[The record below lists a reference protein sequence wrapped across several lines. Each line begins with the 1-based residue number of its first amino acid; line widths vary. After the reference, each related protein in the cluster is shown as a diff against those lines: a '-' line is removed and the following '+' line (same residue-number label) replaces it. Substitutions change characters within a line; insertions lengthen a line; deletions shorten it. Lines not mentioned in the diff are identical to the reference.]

1 MNNLFFMDVS
11 RGLVWNTV
19 RSLFGTLD
27 SIAYTLFSWI
37 MQLIFDIAEVSTSD
51 AFNNFYGD
59 IQSRIYAVL
68 AIFML
73 FKVTISMLTYL
84 VNPDSITDKSNG
96 IGKLSTRIVVS
107 LVMLIAFP
115 YAFQFL
121 NRVQPHVLEALPR
134 VILGTQP
141 SSYTDLGS
149 QMENAGQNIAFQT
162 YNGVFFNTNCAD
174 KEEQLGVSNGDPC
187 FKYENSVKGALDH
200 LNDPAVGDNNSYKYD
215 YMPLFGFV
223 VAIVMSLILLG
234 YCVDIAIRVFKLIIL
249 QLIAPIPIIS
259 YVDPKAS
266 KDGAFNKWI
275 KMVISVWVDLF
286 IKLGIIY
293 FIMLVISELFTSGA
307 ILKLTTNLFG
317 DSYFR
322 GGLVTLALIIG
333 LLFFAKDA
341 PKFIC
346 DAMGIKMS
354 ENGKLFGGLGKIM
367 SAGAIAAGT
376 VGAGIASGRASYMAD
391 QANGKK
397 FNVARAFKNVG
408 AGFLG
413 AAAGGITGMN
423 AAVNAKDHNAKAV
436 MDAMAKRD
444 ATVLAAGSSGSTF
457 LGRMGSTLMGLTTGE
472 TLAAGGER
480 RINGLTE
487 FNKSLD
493 AIVNRAKGE
502 MVKQDWTY
510 GALGNKTDTD
520 ANGNII
526 GEVNYKDFYS
536 RMNAAKA
543 RGDAFVEF
551 KNKNGDNLKVSMEYA
566 EKQLGYL
573 AKNNEDDYISRGSN
587 SIQDAQGNVIF
598 KGDKDLSSLIID
610 AEAKSVTISD
620 KDINEKFYQNGQFKV
635 SNRDSIKSTQEAI
648 GIEIRLEQR
657 KNATNK
663 ANDRFSGTG
672 K

>member
-1 MNNLFFMDVS
+1 MNNLFFMGVS

-27 SIAYTLFSWI
+27 SIAYTLFSWV

-51 AFNNFYGD
+51 AFNNFYGE

-96 IGKLSTRIVVS
+96 IGKLSTRIIVS

-141 SSYTDLGS
+141 SSYSDLGS

-174 KEEQLGVSNGDPC
+174 KEAQVGVSNGNHC
-187 FKYENSVKGALDH
+187 FQYENSVQGAVDH
-200 LNDPAVGDNNSYKYD
+200 LNDPADGDNNSYKYD
-215 YMPLFGFV
+215 YMPLIGFV
-223 VAIVMSLILLG
+223 VAIVMTLILLG
-234 YCVDIAIRVFKLIIL
+234 YCVDIAVRVFKLIIL

-275 KMVISVWVDLF
+275 KMVISVWADLF

-307 ILKLTTNLFG
+307 ILNLTNNLFG

-322 GGLVTLALIIG
+322 GGLVTLALIVG

-346 DAMGIKMS
+346 DAMGIKMG

-376 VGAGIASGRASYMAD
+376 VGAGIASGRASYLAD

-423 AAVNAKDHNAKAV
+423 AAVNAKDHNTKAV
-436 MDAMAKRD
+436 MDAMAKRN
-444 ATVLAAGSSGSTF
+444 ATALAAGSSGSTF
-457 LGRMGSTLMGLTTGE
+457 FGRMGSTLMGLTTGE
-472 TLAAGGER
+472 TLAAIGKRE
-480 RINGLTE
+480 ISDLE
-487 FNKSLD
+487 AKKSALET
-493 AIVNRAKGE
+493 VKSRVSGE
-502 MVKQDWTY
+502 MVKQDWTW
-510 GALGNKTDTD
+510 GKSGFTMKD
-520 ANGNII
+520 ANGKDLDMKA
-526 GEVNYKDFYS
+526 NYKSF
-536 RMNAAKA
+536 MATKNAAASAGK
-543 RGDAFVEF
+543 DKF
-551 KNKNGDNLKVSMEYA
+551 KYTFKVTDSSGVTHDVTKEITMQQANMQEGFI
-566 EKQLGYL
+566 L
-573 AKNNEDDYISRGSN
+573 KNNEDDYIVQHINGTVKTDKVDKTLMADIQN
-587 SIQDAQGNVIF
+587 AEKITDVSITNRSSITDNIDKFGVQIMDAKREN
-598 KGDKDLSSLIID
+598 
-610 AEAKSVTISD
+610 AK
-620 KDINEKFYQNGQFKV
+620 KE
-635 SNRDSIKSTQEAI
+635 
-648 GIEIRLEQR
+648 
-657 KNATNK
+657 

>member
-1 MNNLFFMDVS
+1 MNNLFFMGVS

-27 SIAYTLFSWI
+27 SIAYTLFSWV

-51 AFNNFYGD
+51 AFNNFYGE

-96 IGKLSTRIVVS
+96 IGKLSTRIIVS

-141 SSYTDLGS
+141 SSYSDLGS

-174 KEEQLGVSNGDPC
+174 KEAQVGVSNGNPC
-187 FKYENSVKGALDH
+187 FQYENSVQGAVDH
-200 LNDPAVGDNNSYKYD
+200 LNDPADGDNNLYKYD
-215 YMPLFGFV
+215 YMPLIGFV
-223 VAIVMSLILLG
+223 VAIVMTLILLG
-234 YCVDIAIRVFKLIIL
+234 YCVDIAVRVFKLIIL

-275 KMVISVWVDLF
+275 KMVISVWADLF

-307 ILKLTTNLFG
+307 ILNLTNNLFG

-322 GGLVTLALIIG
+322 GGLVTLALIVG

-346 DAMGIKMS
+346 DAMGIKMG

-376 VGAGIASGRASYMAD
+376 VGAGIASGRASYLAD

-423 AAVNAKDHNAKAV
+423 AAVNAKDHNTKAV
-436 MDAMAKRD
+436 MDAMAKRN
-444 ATVLAAGSSGSTF
+444 ATALAAGSSGSTF
-457 LGRMGSTLMGLTTGE
+457 FGRMGSTLMGLTTGE
-472 TLAAGGER
+472 TLAAIGKRE
-480 RINGLTE
+480 ISDLE
-487 FNKSLD
+487 AKKSALET
-493 AIVNRAKGE
+493 VKSRVSGE
-502 MVKQDWTY
+502 MVKQDWTW
-510 GALGNKTDTD
+510 GKSGFTMKD
-520 ANGNII
+520 ANG
-526 GEVNYKDFYS
+526 EDLDMKANYKSF
-536 RMNAAKA
+536 MATKNAAASAGK
-543 RGDAFVEF
+543 DKF
-551 KNKNGDNLKVSMEYA
+551 KYTFKVTDSSGVTHDVTKEITMQQANMQEGFI
-566 EKQLGYL
+566 L
-573 AKNNEDDYISRGSN
+573 KNNEDDYIVQHINGTVKTDKVDKTLMADIQN
-587 SIQDAQGNVIF
+587 AEKITDVSITNRSSITDNIDKFGVQIMDAKREN
-598 KGDKDLSSLIID
+598 
-610 AEAKSVTISD
+610 AK
-620 KDINEKFYQNGQFKV
+620 KE
-635 SNRDSIKSTQEAI
+635 
-648 GIEIRLEQR
+648 
-657 KNATNK
+657 

>member
-1 MNNLFFMDVS
+1 MNNLFFMGVS

-27 SIAYTLFSWI
+27 SIAYTLFSWV

-51 AFNNFYGD
+51 AFNNFYGE

-96 IGKLSTRIVVS
+96 IGKLSTRIIVS

-141 SSYTDLGS
+141 SSYSDLGS

-174 KEEQLGVSNGDPC
+174 KEAQVGVSNGNPC
-187 FKYENSVKGALDH
+187 FQYENSVQGAVDH
-200 LNDPAVGDNNSYKYD
+200 LNDPADGDNNSYKYD
-215 YMPLFGFV
+215 YMPLIGFV
-223 VAIVMSLILLG
+223 VAIVMTLILLG
-234 YCVDIAIRVFKLIIL
+234 YCVDIAVRVFKLIIL

-275 KMVISVWVDLF
+275 KMVISVWADLF

-307 ILKLTTNLFG
+307 ILNLTNNLFG

-322 GGLVTLALIIG
+322 GGLVTLALIVG

-346 DAMGIKMS
+346 DAMGIKMG

-376 VGAGIASGRASYMAD
+376 VGAGIASGRASYLAD

-423 AAVNAKDHNAKAV
+423 AAVNAKDHNTKAV
-436 MDAMAKRD
+436 MDAMAKRN
-444 ATVLAAGSSGSTF
+444 ATALAAGSSSSTF
-457 LGRMGSTLMGLTTGE
+457 FGRMGSTLMGLTTGE
-472 TLAAGGER
+472 TLAAIGKRE
-480 RINGLTE
+480 ISDLE
-487 FNKSLD
+487 AKKSALET
-493 AIVNRAKGE
+493 VKSRVSGE
-502 MVKQDWTY
+502 MVKQDWTW
-510 GALGNKTDTD
+510 GKSGFTMKD
-520 ANGNII
+520 ANGKDLDMKA
-526 GEVNYKDFYS
+526 NYKSF
-536 RMNAAKA
+536 MATKNAAASAGK
-543 RGDAFVEF
+543 DKF
-551 KNKNGDNLKVSMEYA
+551 KYTFKVTDSSGVTHDVTKEITMQQANMQEGFI
-566 EKQLGYL
+566 L
-573 AKNNEDDYISRGSN
+573 KNNEDDYIVQHINGTVKTDKVDKTLMADIQN
-587 SIQDAQGNVIF
+587 AEKITDVSITNRSSITDNIDKFGVQIMDAKREN
-598 KGDKDLSSLIID
+598 
-610 AEAKSVTISD
+610 AK
-620 KDINEKFYQNGQFKV
+620 KE
-635 SNRDSIKSTQEAI
+635 
-648 GIEIRLEQR
+648 
-657 KNATNK
+657 

>member
-1 MNNLFFMDVS
+1 MNNLFFTGVS

-27 SIAYTLFSWI
+27 SIAYTLFSWV

-51 AFNNFYGD
+51 AFNNFYGE

-96 IGKLSTRIVVS
+96 IGKLSTRIIVS

-141 SSYTDLGS
+141 SSYSDLGS

-174 KEEQLGVSNGDPC
+174 KKAQVGVSNGNPC
-187 FKYENSVKGALDH
+187 FQYENSVQGAVDH
-200 LNDPAVGDNNSYKYD
+200 LNDPADGDNNSYKYD
-215 YMPLFGFV
+215 YMPLIGFV
-223 VAIVMSLILLG
+223 VAIVMTLILLG
-234 YCVDIAIRVFKLIIL
+234 YCVDIAVRVFKLIIL

-275 KMVISVWVDLF
+275 KMVISVWADLF

-307 ILKLTTNLFG
+307 ILNLTNNLFG

-322 GGLVTLALIIG
+322 GGLVTLALIVG

-346 DAMGIKMS
+346 DAMGIKMG

-376 VGAGIASGRASYMAD
+376 VGAGIASGRASYLAD

-423 AAVNAKDHNAKAV
+423 AAVNAKDHNTKAV
-436 MDAMAKRD
+436 MDAMAKRN
-444 ATVLAAGSSGSTF
+444 ATALAAGSSGSTF
-457 LGRMGSTLMGLTTGE
+457 FGRMGSTLMGLTTGE
-472 TLAAGGER
+472 TLAAIGKRE
-480 RINGLTE
+480 ISDLE
-487 FNKSLD
+487 AKKSALET
-493 AIVNRAKGE
+493 VKSRVSGE
-502 MVKQDWTY
+502 MVKQDWTW
-510 GALGNKTDTD
+510 GKSGFTMKD
-520 ANGNII
+520 ANGKDLDMKA
-526 GEVNYKDFYS
+526 NYKSF
-536 RMNAAKA
+536 MATKNAAASAGK
-543 RGDAFVEF
+543 DKF
-551 KNKNGDNLKVSMEYA
+551 KYTFKVTDSSGVTHDVTKEITMQQANMQEGFI
-566 EKQLGYL
+566 L
-573 AKNNEDDYISRGSN
+573 KNNEDDYIVQHINGTVKTDKVDKTLMADIQN
-587 SIQDAQGNVIF
+587 AEKITDVSITNRSSITDNIDKFGVQIMDAKREN
-598 KGDKDLSSLIID
+598 
-610 AEAKSVTISD
+610 AK
-620 KDINEKFYQNGQFKV
+620 KE
-635 SNRDSIKSTQEAI
+635 
-648 GIEIRLEQR
+648 
-657 KNATNK
+657 

>member
-1 MNNLFFMDVS
+1 MNNLFFMGVS

-27 SIAYTLFSWI
+27 SIAYTLFSWV

-51 AFNNFYGD
+51 AFNNFYGE

-96 IGKLSTRIVVS
+96 IGKLSTRIIVS

-121 NRVQPHVLEALPR
+121 NRVQPHVLEVLPR

-141 SSYTDLGS
+141 SSYSDLGS

-174 KEEQLGVSNGDPC
+174 KEAQVGVSNGNPC
-187 FKYENSVKGALDH
+187 FQYENSVQGAVDH
-200 LNDPAVGDNNSYKYD
+200 LNDPADGDNNSYKYD
-215 YMPLFGFV
+215 YMPLIGFV
-223 VAIVMSLILLG
+223 VAIVMTLILLG
-234 YCVDIAIRVFKLIIL
+234 YCVDIAVRVFKLIIL

-275 KMVISVWVDLF
+275 KMVISVWADLF

-307 ILKLTTNLFG
+307 ILNLTNNLFG

-322 GGLVTLALIIG
+322 GGLVTLALIVG

-346 DAMGIKMS
+346 DAMGIKMG

-376 VGAGIASGRASYMAD
+376 VGAGIASGRASYLAD

-423 AAVNAKDHNAKAV
+423 AAVNAKDHNTKAV
-436 MDAMAKRD
+436 MDAMAKRN
-444 ATVLAAGSSGSTF
+444 ATALAAGSSGSTF
-457 LGRMGSTLMGLTTGE
+457 FGRMGSTLMGLTTGE
-472 TLAAGGER
+472 TLAAIGKRE
-480 RINGLTE
+480 ISDLE
-487 FNKSLD
+487 AKKSALET
-493 AIVNRAKGE
+493 VKSRVSGE
-502 MVKQDWTY
+502 MVKQDWTW
-510 GALGNKTDTD
+510 GKSGFTMKD
-520 ANGNII
+520 ANG
-526 GEVNYKDFYS
+526 EDLDMKANYKSF
-536 RMNAAKA
+536 MATKNAAASAGK
-543 RGDAFVEF
+543 DKF
-551 KNKNGDNLKVSMEYA
+551 KYTFKVTDSSGVTHDVTKEITMQQANMQEGFI
-566 EKQLGYL
+566 L
-573 AKNNEDDYISRGSN
+573 KNNEDDYIVQHINGTVKTDKVDKTLMADIQN
-587 SIQDAQGNVIF
+587 AEKITDVSITNRSSITDNIDKFGVQIMDAKREN
-598 KGDKDLSSLIID
+598 
-610 AEAKSVTISD
+610 AK
-620 KDINEKFYQNGQFKV
+620 KE
-635 SNRDSIKSTQEAI
+635 
-648 GIEIRLEQR
+648 
-657 KNATNK
+657 

>member
-1 MNNLFFMDVS
+1 MNNLFFMGVS

-27 SIAYTLFSWI
+27 SIAYTLFSWV

-51 AFNNFYGD
+51 AFNNFYGE

-96 IGKLSTRIVVS
+96 IGKLSTRIIVS

-141 SSYTDLGS
+141 SSYSDLGS

-174 KEEQLGVSNGDPC
+174 KEAQVGVSNGNPC
-187 FKYENSVKGALDH
+187 FQYENSVQGAVDH
-200 LNDPAVGDNNSYKYD
+200 LNDPADGDNNSYKYD
-215 YMPLFGFV
+215 YMPLIGFV
-223 VAIVMSLILLG
+223 VAIVMTLILLG
-234 YCVDIAIRVFKLIIL
+234 YCVDIAVRVFKLIIL

-275 KMVISVWVDLF
+275 KMVISVWADLF

-307 ILKLTTNLFG
+307 IQNLTTNLFG

-322 GGLVTLALIIG
+322 GGLVTLALIVG

-346 DAMGIKMS
+346 DAMGIKMG

-376 VGAGIASGRASYMAD
+376 VGSTIAATNASWMAD
-391 QANGKK
+391 RANGKAVT
-397 FNVARAFKNVG
+397 NLRTLKNIG
-408 AGFLG
+408 AGLV
-413 AAAGGITGMN
+413 GGITGAATGIG
-423 AAVNAKDHNAKAV
+423 AAVNAKDHYTKAV
-436 MDAMAKRD
+436 TDAMLKRN
-444 ATVLAAGSSGSTF
+444 AIQLNRGTAGSTF
-457 LGRMGSTLMGLTTGE
+457 LGRTGVNVSKLFTGE
-472 TLAAGGER
+472 TPYQRMDREIKEYDQQVSDIKSFQDGLKAEATKGKYGTVSVSGNYIGDHNITGKSKSLRAQAQVAISKGESMYYYTDEDSGKTYNVSTTDYERIAGDLEKAEMQRLSNLLKSDSTTRAANPELAAQQDAVFDSARNHNVDVDNDVKGVKNLDDYGKE
-480 RINGLTE
+480 TKK
-487 FNKSLD
+487 KS
-493 AIVNRAKGE
+493 IE
-502 MVKQDWTY
+502 
-510 GALGNKTDTD
+510 
-520 ANGNII
+520 
-526 GEVNYKDFYS
+526 
-536 RMNAAKA
+536 
-543 RGDAFVEF
+543 
-551 KNKNGDNLKVSMEYA
+551 
-566 EKQLGYL
+566 
-573 AKNNEDDYISRGSN
+573 AKNSAKYV
-587 SIQDAQGNVIF
+587 QG
-598 KGDKDLSSLIID
+598 
-610 AEAKSVTISD
+610 
-620 KDINEKFYQNGQFKV
+620 
-635 SNRDSIKSTQEAI
+635 
-648 GIEIRLEQR
+648 
-657 KNATNK
+657 K
-663 ANDRFSGTG
+663 ANADATR
-672 K
+672 

>member
-1 MNNLFFMDVS
+1 MNNLFFLDVS

-27 SIAYTLFSWI
+27 SIAYTLFSWV

-51 AFNNFYGD
+51 AFNNFYGE

-96 IGKLSTRIVVS
+96 IGKLSTRIIVS

-141 SSYTDLGS
+141 SSYSDLGS

-174 KEEQLGVSNGDPC
+174 KEAQIGVSNGNPC
-187 FKYENSVKGALDH
+187 FQYENSVQGAVDH
-200 LNDPAVGDNNSYKYD
+200 LNDPADGNNNSYKYD
-215 YMPLFGFV
+215 YMPLIGFV
-223 VAIVMSLILLG
+223 VAIVMTLILLG
-234 YCVDIAIRVFKLIIL
+234 YCVDIAVRVFKLIIL

-275 KMVISVWVDLF
+275 KMVVSVWADLF

-307 ILKLTTNLFG
+307 IQNLTTNLFG

-322 GGLVTLALIIG
+322 GGLVTLALIVG

-346 DAMGIKMS
+346 DAMGIKMG

-367 SAGAIAAGT
+367 SAGAIAAGK
-376 VGAGIASGRASYMAD
+376 VGSTIAATNASWMAD
-391 QANGKK
+391 RANGKEVT
-397 FNVARAFKNVG
+397 NLRTLKNIG
-408 AGFLG
+408 AGLV
-413 AAAGGITGMN
+413 GGITGAATGIG
-423 AAVNAKDHNAKAV
+423 AAVNAKDHNTKAV
-436 MDAMAKRD
+436 MDAMAKRN
-444 ATVLAAGSSGSTF
+444 ATALAAGSSGSTF
-457 LGRMGSTLMGLTTGE
+457 FGRMGSTLMGLTTGE
-472 TLAAGGER
+472 TLAAIGKRE
-480 RINGLTE
+480 ISDLE
-487 FNKSLD
+487 AKKSALET
-493 AIVNRAKGE
+493 VKSRVSGE
-502 MVKQDWTY
+502 MVKQDWTW
-510 GALGNKTDTD
+510 GKSGFTMKD
-520 ANGNII
+520 ANGKDLDMKA
-526 GEVNYKDFYS
+526 NYKSF
-536 RMNAAKA
+536 MATKNAAASAGK
-543 RGDAFVEF
+543 DKF
-551 KNKNGDNLKVSMEYA
+551 KYTFKVTDSSGVTHDVTKEITMQQANMQEGFI
-566 EKQLGYL
+566 L
-573 AKNNEDDYISRGSN
+573 KNNEDDYIVQHINGTVKTDKVDKTLMADIQN
-587 SIQDAQGNVIF
+587 AEKITDVSITNRSSITDNIDKFGVQIMDAKREN
-598 KGDKDLSSLIID
+598 
-610 AEAKSVTISD
+610 AK
-620 KDINEKFYQNGQFKV
+620 KE
-635 SNRDSIKSTQEAI
+635 
-648 GIEIRLEQR
+648 
-657 KNATNK
+657 

>member
-1 MNNLFFMDVS
+1 MNNLFFMGVS

-27 SIAYTLFSWI
+27 SIAYTLFSWV

-51 AFNNFYGD
+51 AFNNFYGE

-96 IGKLSTRIVVS
+96 IGKLSTRIIVS

-141 SSYTDLGS
+141 SSYSDLGS

-162 YNGVFFNTNCAD
+162 YNGIFFNTNCAD
-174 KEEQLGVSNGDPC
+174 KEAQVGVSNGNPC
-187 FKYENSVKGALDH
+187 FQYENSVQGAVDH
-200 LNDPAVGDNNSYKYD
+200 LNDPADGDNNSYKYD
-215 YMPLFGFV
+215 YMPLIGFV
-223 VAIVMSLILLG
+223 VAIVMTLILLG
-234 YCVDIAIRVFKLIIL
+234 YCVDIAVRVFKLIIL

-275 KMVISVWVDLF
+275 KMVISVWADLF

-307 ILKLTTNLFG
+307 ILNLTNNLFG

-322 GGLVTLALIIG
+322 GGLVTLALIVG

-346 DAMGIKMS
+346 DAMGIKMG

-376 VGAGIASGRASYMAD
+376 VGAGIASGRASYLAD

-423 AAVNAKDHNAKAV
+423 AAVNAKDHNTKAV
-436 MDAMAKRD
+436 MDAMAKRN
-444 ATVLAAGSSGSTF
+444 ATALAAGSSGSTF
-457 LGRMGSTLMGLTTGE
+457 FGRMGSTLMGLTTGE
-472 TLAAGGER
+472 TLAAIGKRE
-480 RINGLTE
+480 ISDLE
-487 FNKSLD
+487 AKKSALET
-493 AIVNRAKGE
+493 VKSRVSGE
-502 MVKQDWTY
+502 MVKQDWTW
-510 GALGNKTDTD
+510 GKSGFTMKD
-520 ANGNII
+520 ANGKDLDMKA
-526 GEVNYKDFYS
+526 NYKSF
-536 RMNAAKA
+536 MATKNAAASAGK
-543 RGDAFVEF
+543 DKF
-551 KNKNGDNLKVSMEYA
+551 KYTFKVTDSSGVTHDVTKEITMQQANMQEGFI
-566 EKQLGYL
+566 L
-573 AKNNEDDYISRGSN
+573 KNNEDDYIVQHINGTVKTDKVDKTLMADIQN
-587 SIQDAQGNVIF
+587 AEKITDVSITNRSSITDNIDKFGVQIMDAKREN
-598 KGDKDLSSLIID
+598 
-610 AEAKSVTISD
+610 AK
-620 KDINEKFYQNGQFKV
+620 KE
-635 SNRDSIKSTQEAI
+635 
-648 GIEIRLEQR
+648 
-657 KNATNK
+657 

>member
-1 MNNLFFMDVS
+1 MNNLFFMGVS

-27 SIAYTLFSWI
+27 SIAYTLFSWV

-51 AFNNFYGD
+51 AFNNFYGE

-96 IGKLSTRIVVS
+96 IGKLSTRIIVS

-141 SSYTDLGS
+141 SSYSDLGS

-174 KEEQLGVSNGDPC
+174 KEAQVGVSNGNPC
-187 FKYENSVKGALDH
+187 FQYENSVQGAVDH
-200 LNDPAVGDNNSYKYD
+200 LNDPADGDNNSYKYD
-215 YMPLFGFV
+215 YMPLIGFV
-223 VAIVMSLILLG
+223 VAIVMTLILLG
-234 YCVDIAIRVFKLIIL
+234 YCVDIAVRVFKLIIL

-275 KMVISVWVDLF
+275 KMVISVWADLF

-307 ILKLTTNLFG
+307 ILNLTNNLFG

-322 GGLVTLALIIG
+322 GGLVTLALIVG

-346 DAMGIKMS
+346 DAMGIKMG

-376 VGAGIASGRASYMAD
+376 VGAGIASGRASYLAD

-397 FNVARAFKNVG
+397 FNVACAFKNVG

-423 AAVNAKDHNAKAV
+423 AAVNAKDHNTKAV
-436 MDAMAKRD
+436 MDAMAKRN
-444 ATVLAAGSSGSTF
+444 ATALAAGSSGSTF
-457 LGRMGSTLMGLTTGE
+457 FGRMGSTLMGLTTGE
-472 TLAAGGER
+472 TLAAIGKRE
-480 RINGLTE
+480 ISDLE
-487 FNKSLD
+487 AKKSALET
-493 AIVNRAKGE
+493 VKSRVSGE
-502 MVKQDWTY
+502 MVKQDWTW
-510 GALGNKTDTD
+510 GKSGFTMKD
-520 ANGNII
+520 ANGKDLDMKA
-526 GEVNYKDFYS
+526 NYKSF
-536 RMNAAKA
+536 MATKNAAASAGK
-543 RGDAFVEF
+543 DKF
-551 KNKNGDNLKVSMEYA
+551 KYTFKVTDSSGVTHDVTKEITMQQANMQEGFI
-566 EKQLGYL
+566 L
-573 AKNNEDDYISRGSN
+573 KNNEDDYIVQHINGTVKTDKVDKTLMADIQN
-587 SIQDAQGNVIF
+587 AEKITDVSITNRSSITDNIDKFGVQIMDAKREN
-598 KGDKDLSSLIID
+598 
-610 AEAKSVTISD
+610 AK
-620 KDINEKFYQNGQFKV
+620 KE
-635 SNRDSIKSTQEAI
+635 
-648 GIEIRLEQR
+648 
-657 KNATNK
+657 

>member
-1 MNNLFFMDVS
+1 MNNLFFMGVS

-27 SIAYTLFSWI
+27 SIAYTLFSWV

-51 AFNNFYGD
+51 AFNNFYGE

-96 IGKLSTRIVVS
+96 IGKLSTRIIVS

-141 SSYTDLGS
+141 SSYSDLGS

-174 KEEQLGVSNGDPC
+174 KEAQVGVSNGNPC
-187 FKYENSVKGALDH
+187 FQYENSVQGAVDH
-200 LNDPAVGDNNSYKYD
+200 LNDPADGDNNSYKYD
-215 YMPLFGFV
+215 YMPLIGFV
-223 VAIVMSLILLG
+223 VAIVMTLILLG
-234 YCVDIAIRVFKLIIL
+234 YCVDIAVRVFKLIIL

-275 KMVISVWVDLF
+275 KMVISVWADLF

-307 ILKLTTNLFG
+307 ILNLTNNLFG

-322 GGLVTLALIIG
+322 GGLVTLALIVG

-346 DAMGIKMS
+346 DAMGIKMG

-376 VGAGIASGRASYMAD
+376 VGAGIASGRASYLAD

-423 AAVNAKDHNAKAV
+423 AAVNAKDHNTKAV
-436 MDAMAKRD
+436 MDAMAKRN
-444 ATVLAAGSSGSTF
+444 ATALAAGSSGSTF
-457 LGRMGSTLMGLTTGE
+457 FGRMGSTLMGLTTGE
-472 TLAAGGER
+472 TLAAIGKRE
-480 RINGLTE
+480 ISDLE
-487 FNKSLD
+487 AKKSALET
-493 AIVNRAKGE
+493 VKSRVSGE
-502 MVKQDWTY
+502 MVKQDWTW
-510 GALGNKTDTD
+510 GKSGFTMKD
-520 ANGNII
+520 ANGKDLDMKA
-526 GEVNYKDFYS
+526 NYKSF
-536 RMNAAKA
+536 MATKNAAASAGK
-543 RGDAFVEF
+543 DKF
-551 KNKNGDNLKVSMEYA
+551 KYTFKVTDSSGVTHDVTKEITMQQANMQEGFI
-566 EKQLGYL
+566 L
-573 AKNNEDDYISRGSN
+573 KNNEDDYIVQHINGTVKTDKVDKTLMADIQN
-587 SIQDAQGNVIF
+587 AEKITDVSITNRSSITDNIDKFGVQIMDAKREN
-598 KGDKDLSSLIID
+598 
-610 AEAKSVTISD
+610 AK
-620 KDINEKFYQNGQFKV
+620 KE
-635 SNRDSIKSTQEAI
+635 
-648 GIEIRLEQR
+648 
-657 KNATNK
+657 

>member
-1 MNNLFFMDVS
+1 MNNLFFMGVS

-27 SIAYTLFSWI
+27 SIAYTLFSWV

-51 AFNNFYGD
+51 AFNNFYGE

-96 IGKLSTRIVVS
+96 IGKLSTRIIVS

-141 SSYTDLGS
+141 SSYSDLGS

-174 KEEQLGVSNGDPC
+174 KEAQVGVSNGNHC
-187 FKYENSVKGALDH
+187 FQYENSVQGAVDH
-200 LNDPAVGDNNSYKYD
+200 LNDPADGDNNSYKYD
-215 YMPLFGFV
+215 YMPLIGFV
-223 VAIVMSLILLG
+223 VAIVMTLILLG
-234 YCVDIAIRVFKLIIL
+234 YCVDIAVRVFKLVIL

-275 KMVISVWVDLF
+275 KMVISVWADLF

-307 ILKLTTNLFG
+307 ILNLTNNLFG

-322 GGLVTLALIIG
+322 GGLVTLALIVG

-346 DAMGIKMS
+346 DAMGIKMG

-376 VGAGIASGRASYMAD
+376 VGAGIASGRASYLAD

-423 AAVNAKDHNAKAV
+423 AAVNAKDHNTKAV
-436 MDAMAKRD
+436 MDAMAKRN
-444 ATVLAAGSSGSTF
+444 ATALAAGSSGSTF
-457 LGRMGSTLMGLTTGE
+457 FGRMGSTLMGLTTGE
-472 TLAAGGER
+472 TLAAIGKRE
-480 RINGLTE
+480 ISDLE
-487 FNKSLD
+487 AKKSALET
-493 AIVNRAKGE
+493 VKSRVSGE
-502 MVKQDWTY
+502 MVKQDWTW
-510 GALGNKTDTD
+510 GKSGFTMKD
-520 ANGNII
+520 ANG
-526 GEVNYKDFYS
+526 EDLDMKANYKSF
-536 RMNAAKA
+536 MATKNAAASAGK
-543 RGDAFVEF
+543 DKF
-551 KNKNGDNLKVSMEYA
+551 KYTFKVTDSSGVTHDVTKEITMQQANMQEGFI
-566 EKQLGYL
+566 L
-573 AKNNEDDYISRGSN
+573 KNNEDDYIVQHINGTVKTDKVDKTLMADIQN
-587 SIQDAQGNVIF
+587 AEKITDVSITNRSSITDNIDKFGVQIMDAKREN
-598 KGDKDLSSLIID
+598 
-610 AEAKSVTISD
+610 AK
-620 KDINEKFYQNGQFKV
+620 KE
-635 SNRDSIKSTQEAI
+635 
-648 GIEIRLEQR
+648 
-657 KNATNK
+657 

>member
-354 ENGKLFGGLGKIM
+354 ENSKLFGGLGKVM

-376 VGAGIASGRASYMAD
+376 IGAGIASGRASYLAD
-391 QANGKK
+391 QANNKK

-408 AGFLG
+408 AGFVG
-413 AAAGGITGMN
+413 AATGGVAGIN
-423 AAVNAKDHNAKAV
+423 AAVNAKDHNTKAV
-436 MDAMAKRD
+436 MDAMAKRN
-444 ATVLAAGSSGSTF
+444 ATALAAGSSGSTF
-457 LGRMGSTLMGLTTGE
+457 FGRMGSTIMGLTTGE
-472 TLAAGGER
+472 TLAAAGER

-502 MVKQDWTY
+502 MVKQDWTF
-510 GALGNKTDTD
+510 GALGGKDD
-520 ANGNII
+520 KDVDGKKI
-526 GEVNYKDFYS
+526 GKVNYKDFYS

-543 RGDAFVEF
+543 RGDSFVEF
-551 KNKNGDNLKVSMEYA
+551 KNENGDDLKVSMEYA

-620 KDINEKFYQNGQFKV
+620 KDINDKFYQNGQFKV

-648 GIEIRLEQR
+648 GIEIRSEQR

>member
-1 MNNLFFMDVS
+1 MNNLFFMGVS

-27 SIAYTLFSWI
+27 SIAYTLFSWV

-51 AFNNFYGD
+51 AFNNFYGE

-96 IGKLSTRIVVS
+96 IGKLSTRIIVS

-141 SSYTDLGS
+141 SSYSDLGS

-174 KEEQLGVSNGDPC
+174 KEAQVGVSNGNPC
-187 FKYENSVKGALDH
+187 FQYENSVQGAVDH
-200 LNDPAVGDNNSYKYD
+200 LNDPADGDNNLYKYD
-215 YMPLFGFV
+215 YMPLIGFV
-223 VAIVMSLILLG
+223 VAIVMTLILLG
-234 YCVDIAIRVFKLIIL
+234 YCVDIAVRVFKLIIL

-275 KMVISVWVDLF
+275 KMVISVWADLF

-307 ILKLTTNLFG
+307 ILNLTNNLFG

-322 GGLVTLALIIG
+322 GGLVTLALIVG

-346 DAMGIKMS
+346 DAMGIKMG

-376 VGAGIASGRASYMAD
+376 VGAGIASGRASYLAD

-423 AAVNAKDHNAKAV
+423 AAVNAKDHNTKAV
-436 MDAMAKRD
+436 MDAMAKRN
-444 ATVLAAGSSGSTF
+444 ATALAAGSSGSTF
-457 LGRMGSTLMGLTTGE
+457 FGRMGSTLMGLTTGE
-472 TLAAGGER
+472 TLAAIGKRE
-480 RINGLTE
+480 ISDLE
-487 FNKSLD
+487 ASKSALET
-493 AIVNRAKGE
+493 VKSRVSGE
-502 MVKQDWTY
+502 MVKQDWTW
-510 GALGNKTDTD
+510 GNLGLKD
-520 ANGNII
+520 ANGNDL
-526 GEVNYKDFYS
+526 GLKANYKSF
-536 RMNAAKA
+536 MAAKNAAASAGQSTFQVQLK
-543 RGDAFVEF
+543 D
-551 KNKNGDNLKVSMEYA
+551 KNGVVHTHVIDMETA
-566 EKQLGYL
+566 NMQEGFLL
-573 AKNNEDDYISRGSN
+573 KNNEDDYLVQHINGTVKSNGGKIDDTLMADIQNAEKIADISITDRS
-587 SIQDAQGNVIF
+587 
-598 KGDKDLSSLIID
+598 
-610 AEAKSVTISD
+610 SVTDNID
-620 KDINEKFYQNGQFKV
+620 K
-635 SNRDSIKSTQEAI
+635 I
-648 GIEIRLEQR
+648 GVKIMNKKRE
-657 KNATNK
+657 NAK
-663 ANDRFSGTG
+663 KEANDRFSGTG

>member
-1 MNNLFFMDVS
+1 
-11 RGLVWNTV
+11 
-19 RSLFGTLD
+19 
-27 SIAYTLFSWI
+27 

-51 AFNNFYGD
+51 AFNNFYGE

-96 IGKLSTRIVVS
+96 IGKLSTRIIVS

-141 SSYTDLGS
+141 SSYSDLGS

-174 KEEQLGVSNGDPC
+174 KEAQVGVSNGNPC
-187 FKYENSVKGALDH
+187 FQYENSVQGAVDH
-200 LNDPAVGDNNSYKYD
+200 LNDPADGDNNSYKYD
-215 YMPLFGFV
+215 YMPLIGFV
-223 VAIVMSLILLG
+223 VAIVMTLILLG
-234 YCVDIAIRVFKLIIL
+234 YCVDIAVRVFKLIIL

-275 KMVISVWVDLF
+275 KMVISVWADLF

-307 ILKLTTNLFG
+307 ILNLTNNLFG

-322 GGLVTLALIIG
+322 GGLVTLALIVG

-346 DAMGIKMS
+346 DAMGIKMG

-376 VGAGIASGRASYMAD
+376 VGAGIASGRASYLAD

-423 AAVNAKDHNAKAV
+423 AAVNAKDHNTKAV
-436 MDAMAKRD
+436 MDAMAKRN
-444 ATVLAAGSSGSTF
+444 ATALAAGSSGSTF
-457 LGRMGSTLMGLTTGE
+457 FGRMGSTLMGLTTGE
-472 TLAAGGER
+472 TLAAIGKRE
-480 RINGLTE
+480 ISDLE
-487 FNKSLD
+487 AKKSALET
-493 AIVNRAKGE
+493 VKSRVSGE
-502 MVKQDWTY
+502 MVKQDWTW
-510 GALGNKTDTD
+510 GKSGFTMKD
-520 ANGNII
+520 ANGKDLDMKA
-526 GEVNYKDFYS
+526 NYKSF
-536 RMNAAKA
+536 MATKNAAASAGK
-543 RGDAFVEF
+543 DKF
-551 KNKNGDNLKVSMEYA
+551 KYTFKVTDSSGVTHDVTKEITMQQANMQEGFI
-566 EKQLGYL
+566 L
-573 AKNNEDDYISRGSN
+573 KNNEDDYIVQHINGTVKTDKVDKTLMADIQN
-587 SIQDAQGNVIF
+587 AEKITDVSITNRSSITDNIDKFGVQIMDAKREN
-598 KGDKDLSSLIID
+598 
-610 AEAKSVTISD
+610 AK
-620 KDINEKFYQNGQFKV
+620 KE
-635 SNRDSIKSTQEAI
+635 
-648 GIEIRLEQR
+648 
-657 KNATNK
+657 

>member
-1 MNNLFFMDVS
+1 MNNLFFMGVS

-27 SIAYTLFSWI
+27 SIAYTLFSWV

-51 AFNNFYGD
+51 AFNNFYGE

-96 IGKLSTRIVVS
+96 IGKLSTRIIVS

-141 SSYTDLGS
+141 SSYSDLGS

-174 KEEQLGVSNGDPC
+174 KEAQVGVSNGNPC
-187 FKYENSVKGALDH
+187 FQYENSVQGAVDH
-200 LNDPAVGDNNSYKYD
+200 LNDPADGDNNSYKYD
-215 YMPLFGFV
+215 YMPLIGFV
-223 VAIVMSLILLG
+223 VAIVMTLILLG
-234 YCVDIAIRVFKLIIL
+234 YCVDIAVRVFKLIIL

-275 KMVISVWVDLF
+275 KMVISVWADLF

-307 ILKLTTNLFG
+307 ILNLTNNLFG

-322 GGLVTLALIIG
+322 GGLVTLALIVG

-346 DAMGIKMS
+346 DAMGIKMG

-376 VGAGIASGRASYMAD
+376 VGAGIASGRASYLAD

-423 AAVNAKDHNAKAV
+423 AAVNAKDHNTKAA
-436 MDAMAKRD
+436 MDAMAKRN
-444 ATVLAAGSSGSTF
+444 ATALAAGSSGSTF
-457 LGRMGSTLMGLTTGE
+457 FGRMGSTLMGLTTGE
-472 TLAAGGER
+472 TLAAIGKRE
-480 RINGLTE
+480 ISDLE
-487 FNKSLD
+487 AKKSALET
-493 AIVNRAKGE
+493 VKSRVSGE
-502 MVKQDWTY
+502 MVKQDWTW
-510 GALGNKTDTD
+510 GKSGFTMKD
-520 ANGNII
+520 ANG
-526 GEVNYKDFYS
+526 EDLDMKANYKSF
-536 RMNAAKA
+536 MATKNAAASAGK
-543 RGDAFVEF
+543 DKF
-551 KNKNGDNLKVSMEYA
+551 KYTFKVTDSSGVTHDVTKEITMQQANMQEGFI
-566 EKQLGYL
+566 L
-573 AKNNEDDYISRGSN
+573 KNNEDDYIVQHINGTVKTDKVDKTLMADIQN
-587 SIQDAQGNVIF
+587 AEKITDVSITNRSSITDNIDKFGVQIMDAKREN
-598 KGDKDLSSLIID
+598 
-610 AEAKSVTISD
+610 AK
-620 KDINEKFYQNGQFKV
+620 KE
-635 SNRDSIKSTQEAI
+635 
-648 GIEIRLEQR
+648 
-657 KNATNK
+657 

>member
-1 MNNLFFMDVS
+1 MNNLFFMGVS

-27 SIAYTLFSWI
+27 SIAYTLFSWV
-37 MQLIFDIAEVSTSD
+37 MQLIFDISEVSTSD
-51 AFNNFYGD
+51 AFNNFYGE

-96 IGKLSTRIVVS
+96 IGKLSTRIIVS

-141 SSYTDLGS
+141 SSYSDLGS

-174 KEEQLGVSNGDPC
+174 KEAQVGVSNGNPC
-187 FKYENSVKGALDH
+187 FQYENSVQGAVDH
-200 LNDPAVGDNNSYKYD
+200 LNDPADGDNNSYKYD
-215 YMPLFGFV
+215 YMPLIGFV
-223 VAIVMSLILLG
+223 VAIVMTLILLG
-234 YCVDIAIRVFKLIIL
+234 YCVDIAVRVFKLIIL

-275 KMVISVWVDLF
+275 KMVISVWADLF

-307 ILKLTTNLFG
+307 IQNLTTNLFG

-322 GGLVTLALIIG
+322 GGLVTLALIVG

-346 DAMGIKMS
+346 DAMGIKMG

-376 VGAGIASGRASYMAD
+376 VGSTIAATNASWMAD
-391 QANGKK
+391 RANGKAVT
-397 FNVARAFKNVG
+397 NLRTLKNIG
-408 AGFLG
+408 AGLVGGVTG
-413 AAAGGITGMN
+413 AATGIG
-423 AAVNAKDHNAKAV
+423 AAVNAKDHNTKAV
-436 MDAMAKRD
+436 MDAMAKRN
-444 ATVLAAGSSGSTF
+444 ATALAAGSSGSTF
-457 LGRMGSTLMGLTTGE
+457 FGRMGSTLMGLTTGE
-472 TLAAGGER
+472 TLAAIGKRE
-480 RINGLTE
+480 ISDLE
-487 FNKSLD
+487 AKKSALET
-493 AIVNRAKGE
+493 VKSRVSGE
-502 MVKQDWTY
+502 MVKQDWTW
-510 GALGNKTDTD
+510 GKSGFTMKD
-520 ANGNII
+520 ANGKDLDMKA
-526 GEVNYKDFYS
+526 NYKSF
-536 RMNAAKA
+536 MATKNAAASAGK
-543 RGDAFVEF
+543 DKF
-551 KNKNGDNLKVSMEYA
+551 KYTFKVTDSSGVTHDVTKEITMQQANMQEGFI
-566 EKQLGYL
+566 L
-573 AKNNEDDYISRGSN
+573 KNNEDDYLVQHINGTVESNGGNIDKTLIADIQNAEKIADISITGRS
-587 SIQDAQGNVIF
+587 
-598 KGDKDLSSLIID
+598 
-610 AEAKSVTISD
+610 SVTDNID
-620 KDINEKFYQNGQFKV
+620 K
-635 SNRDSIKSTQEAI
+635 I
-648 GIEIRLEQR
+648 GVKIMNKKRE
-657 KNATNK
+657 NAK
-663 ANDRFSGTG
+663 KEANDRFSGTG

>member
-1 MNNLFFMDVS
+1 MNNLFFMGVS

-27 SIAYTLFSWI
+27 SIAYTLFSWV

-51 AFNNFYGD
+51 AFNNFYGE

-96 IGKLSTRIVVS
+96 IGKLSTRIIVS

-141 SSYTDLGS
+141 SSYSDLGS

-174 KEEQLGVSNGDPC
+174 KEAQVGVSNGNPC
-187 FKYENSVKGALDH
+187 FQYENSVQGAVDH
-200 LNDPAVGDNNSYKYD
+200 LNDPADGDNNSYKYD
-215 YMPLFGFV
+215 YMPLIGFV
-223 VAIVMSLILLG
+223 VAIVMTLILLG
-234 YCVDIAIRVFKLIIL
+234 YCVDIAVRVFKLIIL

-275 KMVISVWVDLF
+275 KMVISVWADLF

-307 ILKLTTNLFG
+307 ILNLTNNLFG

-322 GGLVTLALIIG
+322 GGLVTLALIVG

-346 DAMGIKMS
+346 DAMGIKMG

-376 VGAGIASGRASYMAD
+376 VGAGIASGRASYLAD

-423 AAVNAKDHNAKAV
+423 AAVNAKDHNTKAV
-436 MDAMAKRD
+436 MDAMAKRN
-444 ATVLAAGSSGSTF
+444 ATALAAGSSGSTF
-457 LGRMGSTLMGLTTGE
+457 FGRMGSTLMGLTTGE
-472 TLAAGGER
+472 TLAAIGKRKISDLEAK
-480 RINGLTE
+480 
-487 FNKSLD
+487 KSALET
-493 AIVNRAKGE
+493 VKSRVSGE
-502 MVKQDWTY
+502 MVKQDWTW
-510 GALGNKTDTD
+510 GKSGFTMKD
-520 ANGNII
+520 ANG
-526 GEVNYKDFYS
+526 EDLDMKANYKSF
-536 RMNAAKA
+536 MATKNAAASAGK
-543 RGDAFVEF
+543 DKF
-551 KNKNGDNLKVSMEYA
+551 KYTFKVTDSSGVTHDVTKEITMQQANMQEGFI
-566 EKQLGYL
+566 L
-573 AKNNEDDYISRGSN
+573 KNNEDDYIVQHINGTVKTDKVDKTLMADIQN
-587 SIQDAQGNVIF
+587 AEKITDVSITNRSSITDNIDKFGVQIMDAKREN
-598 KGDKDLSSLIID
+598 
-610 AEAKSVTISD
+610 AK
-620 KDINEKFYQNGQFKV
+620 KE
-635 SNRDSIKSTQEAI
+635 
-648 GIEIRLEQR
+648 
-657 KNATNK
+657 

>member
-1 MNNLFFMDVS
+1 MNNLFFMGVS

-27 SIAYTLFSWI
+27 SIAYTLFSWV

-51 AFNNFYGD
+51 AFNNFYGE

-96 IGKLSTRIVVS
+96 IGKLSTRIIVS

-141 SSYTDLGS
+141 SSYSDLGS

-174 KEEQLGVSNGDPC
+174 KEAQVGVSNGNHC
-187 FKYENSVKGALDH
+187 FQYENSVQGAVDH
-200 LNDPAVGDNNSYKYD
+200 LNDPADGDNNSYKYD
-215 YMPLFGFV
+215 YMPLIGFV
-223 VAIVMSLILLG
+223 VAIVMTLILLG
-234 YCVDIAIRVFKLIIL
+234 YCVDIAVRVFKLVIL

-275 KMVISVWVDLF
+275 KMVISVWADLF

-307 ILKLTTNLFG
+307 IQNLTTNLFG

-322 GGLVTLALIIG
+322 GGLVTLALIVG

-346 DAMGIKMS
+346 DAMGIKMG

-391 QANGKK
+391 QANHKK

-408 AGFLG
+408 AGFVG
-413 AAAGGITGMN
+413 AAAGGVTGIN

-436 MDAMAKRD
+436 MDAMAKRN
-444 ATVLAAGSSGSTF
+444 ANSLAAGAAGSTF
-457 LGRMGSTLMGLTTGE
+457 FGRAWTGVEKTFTGDSAYDKDQREIAALDAKATTGKQLQEFLEDRALKKGNSYRISANSTQGTINTTLDEYLKTWNMAKQNGTKTFTVDGKTFDTFGNEASKLEGDLKAAAGVEWAKYATGGDKE
-472 TLAAGGER
+472 TLDAYTKSFVEAAGNEASTIDVTNSDAVKGIRRTAER
-480 RINGLTE
+480 ESFR
-487 FNKSLD
+487 
-493 AIVNRAKGE
+493 R
-502 MVKQDWTY
+502 
-510 GALGNKTDTD
+510 
-520 ANGNII
+520 
-526 GEVNYKDFYS
+526 
-536 RMNAAKA
+536 
-543 RGDAFVEF
+543 
-551 KNKNGDNLKVSMEYA
+551 KN
-566 EKQLGYL
+566 
-573 AKNNEDDYISRGSN
+573 
-587 SIQDAQGNVIF
+587 
-598 KGDKDLSSLIID
+598 
-610 AEAKSVTISD
+610 SD
-620 KDINEKFYQNGQFKV
+620 KY
-635 SNRDSIKSTQEAI
+635 NRHK
-648 GIEIRLEQR
+648 G
-657 KNATNK
+657 NAGNS
-663 ANDRFSGTG
+663 RS
-672 K
+672 

>member
-1 MNNLFFMDVS
+1 MNNLFFMGVS

-27 SIAYTLFSWI
+27 SIAYTLFSWV

-51 AFNNFYGD
+51 AFNNFYGE

-96 IGKLSTRIVVS
+96 IGKLSTRIIVS

-141 SSYTDLGS
+141 SSYSDLGS

-174 KEEQLGVSNGDPC
+174 KEAQVGVSNGNPC
-187 FKYENSVKGALDH
+187 FQYENSVQGAVDH
-200 LNDPAVGDNNSYKYD
+200 LNDPADGDNNLYKYD
-215 YMPLFGFV
+215 YMPLIGFV
-223 VAIVMSLILLG
+223 VAIVMTLILLG
-234 YCVDIAIRVFKLIIL
+234 YCVDIAVRVFKLIIL

-275 KMVISVWVDLF
+275 KMVISVWADLF

-307 ILKLTTNLFG
+307 IQNLTTNLFG

-322 GGLVTLALIIG
+322 GGLVTLALIVG

-346 DAMGIKMS
+346 DAMGIKMG

-376 VGAGIASGRASYMAD
+376 VGSTIAATNASWMAD
-391 QANGKK
+391 RANGKAVT
-397 FNVARAFKNVG
+397 NLRTLKNIG
-408 AGFLG
+408 AGLV
-413 AAAGGITGMN
+413 GGITGAATGIG
-423 AAVNAKDHNAKAV
+423 AAVNAKDHNTKAV
-436 MDAMAKRD
+436 MDAMAKRN
-444 ATVLAAGSSGSTF
+444 ATALAAGSSGSTF
-457 LGRMGSTLMGLTTGE
+457 FGRMGSTLMGLTTGE
-472 TLAAGGER
+472 TLAAIGKRE
-480 RINGLTE
+480 ISDLE
-487 FNKSLD
+487 AKKSALET
-493 AIVNRAKGE
+493 VKSRVSGE
-502 MVKQDWTY
+502 MVKQDWTW
-510 GALGNKTDTD
+510 GKSGFTMKD
-520 ANGNII
+520 ANGKDLDMKA
-526 GEVNYKDFYS
+526 NYKSF
-536 RMNAAKA
+536 MATKNAAASAGK
-543 RGDAFVEF
+543 DKF
-551 KNKNGDNLKVSMEYA
+551 KYTFKVTDSSGVTHDVTKEITMQQANMQEGFI
-566 EKQLGYL
+566 L
-573 AKNNEDDYISRGSN
+573 KNNEDDYLVQHINGTVESNGGNIDKTLIADIQNAEKIADISITGRS
-587 SIQDAQGNVIF
+587 
-598 KGDKDLSSLIID
+598 
-610 AEAKSVTISD
+610 SVTDNID
-620 KDINEKFYQNGQFKV
+620 K
-635 SNRDSIKSTQEAI
+635 I
-648 GIEIRLEQR
+648 GVEIMNKKRE
-657 KNATNK
+657 NAK
-663 ANDRFSGTG
+663 KEANDRFSGTG

>member
-1 MNNLFFMDVS
+1 MNNLFFMGVS

-27 SIAYTLFSWI
+27 SIAYTLFSWV

-51 AFNNFYGD
+51 AFNNFYGE

-96 IGKLSTRIVVS
+96 IGKLSTRIIVS

-141 SSYTDLGS
+141 SSYSDLGS

-174 KEEQLGVSNGDPC
+174 KEAQVGVSNGNPC
-187 FKYENSVKGALDH
+187 FQYENSVQGAVDH
-200 LNDPAVGDNNSYKYD
+200 LNDPADGDNNSYKYD
-215 YMPLFGFV
+215 YMPLIGFV
-223 VAIVMSLILLG
+223 VAIVMTLILLG
-234 YCVDIAIRVFKLIIL
+234 YCVDIAVRVFKLIIL

-275 KMVISVWVDLF
+275 KMVISVWADLF

-307 ILKLTTNLFG
+307 ILNLTNNLFG

-322 GGLVTLALIIG
+322 GGLVTLALIVG

-346 DAMGIKMS
+346 DAMGIKMG

-376 VGAGIASGRASYMAD
+376 VGAGIASGRASYLAD

-423 AAVNAKDHNAKAV
+423 AAVNAKDHNTKAV
-436 MDAMAKRD
+436 MDAMAKRN
-444 ATVLAAGSSGSTF
+444 ATALAAGSSGSTF
-457 LGRMGSTLMGLTTGE
+457 FGRMGSTLMGLTTGE
-472 TLAAGGER
+472 TLAAIGKRE
-480 RINGLTE
+480 ISDLE
-487 FNKSLD
+487 AKKSALET
-493 AIVNRAKGE
+493 VKSRVSGE
-502 MVKQDWTY
+502 MVKQDWTW
-510 GALGNKTDTD
+510 GKSGFTMKD
-520 ANGNII
+520 ANGKDLDMKA
-526 GEVNYKDFYS
+526 NYKSF
-536 RMNAAKA
+536 MATKNAAASAGK
-543 RGDAFVEF
+543 DKF
-551 KNKNGDNLKVSMEYA
+551 KYTFKVTDSSGVTHDVTKEITMQQANMQEGFI
-566 EKQLGYL
+566 L
-573 AKNNEDDYISRGSN
+573 KNNEDDYIVQHINGTVKTDKVDKTLMADIQN
-587 SIQDAQGNVIF
+587 AEKVTDVSITNRSSITDNIDKFGVQIMDAKREN
-598 KGDKDLSSLIID
+598 
-610 AEAKSVTISD
+610 AK
-620 KDINEKFYQNGQFKV
+620 KE
-635 SNRDSIKSTQEAI
+635 
-648 GIEIRLEQR
+648 
-657 KNATNK
+657 

>member
-1 MNNLFFMDVS
+1 MNNLFFMGVS

-27 SIAYTLFSWI
+27 SIAYTLFSWV

-51 AFNNFYGD
+51 AFNNFYGE

-96 IGKLSTRIVVS
+96 IGKLSTRIIVS

-141 SSYTDLGS
+141 SSYSDLGS

-174 KEEQLGVSNGDPC
+174 KEAQVGVSNGNPC
-187 FKYENSVKGALDH
+187 FQYENSVQGAVDH
-200 LNDPAVGDNNSYKYD
+200 LNDPADGDNNSYKYD
-215 YMPLFGFV
+215 YMPLIGFV
-223 VAIVMSLILLG
+223 VAIVMTLILLG
-234 YCVDIAIRVFKLIIL
+234 YCVDIAVRVFKLIIL

-275 KMVISVWVDLF
+275 KMVISVWADLF

-307 ILKLTTNLFG
+307 ILNLTNNLFG

-322 GGLVTLALIIG
+322 GGLVTLALIVG

-346 DAMGIKMS
+346 DAMGIKMG

-376 VGAGIASGRASYMAD
+376 VGAGIASGRASYLAD

-423 AAVNAKDHNAKAV
+423 AAVNAKDHNTKAV
-436 MDAMAKRD
+436 MDAMAKRN
-444 ATVLAAGSSGSTF
+444 ATALAAGSSGSTF
-457 LGRMGSTLMGLTTGE
+457 FGRMGSTLMGLTTGE
-472 TLAAGGER
+472 TLAAIGKRKISVLEAK
-480 RINGLTE
+480 
-487 FNKSLD
+487 KSALET
-493 AIVNRAKGE
+493 VKSRVSGE
-502 MVKQDWTY
+502 MVKQDWTW
-510 GALGNKTDTD
+510 GKSGFTMKD
-520 ANGNII
+520 ANGKDLDMKA
-526 GEVNYKDFYS
+526 NYKSF
-536 RMNAAKA
+536 MATKNAAASAGK
-543 RGDAFVEF
+543 DKF
-551 KNKNGDNLKVSMEYA
+551 KYTFKVTDSSGVTHDVTKEITMQQANMQEGFI
-566 EKQLGYL
+566 L
-573 AKNNEDDYISRGSN
+573 KNNEDDYIVQHINGTVETDKVDKTLMADIQN
-587 SIQDAQGNVIF
+587 AEKITDVSITNRSSITDNIDKFGVQIMDAKREN
-598 KGDKDLSSLIID
+598 
-610 AEAKSVTISD
+610 AK
-620 KDINEKFYQNGQFKV
+620 KE
-635 SNRDSIKSTQEAI
+635 
-648 GIEIRLEQR
+648 
-657 KNATNK
+657 

>member
-1 MNNLFFMDVS
+1 MNNLFFMGVS

-27 SIAYTLFSWI
+27 SIAYTLFSWV

-51 AFNNFYGD
+51 AFNNFYGE
-59 IQSRIYAVL
+59 IQSRIYAIL

-96 IGKLSTRIVVS
+96 IGKLSTRIIVS

-141 SSYTDLGS
+141 SSYSDLGS

-174 KEEQLGVSNGDPC
+174 KEAQVGVSNGNPC
-187 FKYENSVKGALDH
+187 FQYENSVQGAVDH
-200 LNDPAVGDNNSYKYD
+200 LNDPADGDNNSYKYD
-215 YMPLFGFV
+215 YMPLIGFV
-223 VAIVMSLILLG
+223 VAIVMTLILLG
-234 YCVDIAIRVFKLIIL
+234 YCVDIAVRVFKLIIL

-259 YVDPKAS
+259 YVDPKVS

-275 KMVISVWVDLF
+275 KMVISVWADLF

-307 ILKLTTNLFG
+307 ILNLTNNLFG

-322 GGLVTLALIIG
+322 GGLVTLALIVG

-346 DAMGIKMS
+346 DAMGIKMG

-376 VGAGIASGRASYMAD
+376 VGAGIASGRASYLAD

-423 AAVNAKDHNAKAV
+423 AAVNAKDHNTKAV
-436 MDAMAKRD
+436 MDAMAKRN
-444 ATVLAAGSSGSTF
+444 ATALAAGSSGSTF
-457 LGRMGSTLMGLTTGE
+457 FGRMGSTLMGLTTGE
-472 TLAAGGER
+472 TLAAIGKRE
-480 RINGLTE
+480 ISDLE
-487 FNKSLD
+487 AKKSALET
-493 AIVNRAKGE
+493 VKSRVSGE
-502 MVKQDWTY
+502 MVKQDWTW
-510 GALGNKTDTD
+510 GKSGFTMKD
-520 ANGNII
+520 ANG
-526 GEVNYKDFYS
+526 EDLDMKANYKSF
-536 RMNAAKA
+536 MATKNAAASAGK
-543 RGDAFVEF
+543 DKF
-551 KNKNGDNLKVSMEYA
+551 KYTFKVTDSSGVTHDVTKEITMQQANMQEGFI
-566 EKQLGYL
+566 L
-573 AKNNEDDYISRGSN
+573 KNNEDDYIVQHINGTVKTDKVDKTLMADIQN
-587 SIQDAQGNVIF
+587 AEKITDVSITNRSSITDNIDKFGVQIMDAKREN
-598 KGDKDLSSLIID
+598 
-610 AEAKSVTISD
+610 AK
-620 KDINEKFYQNGQFKV
+620 KE
-635 SNRDSIKSTQEAI
+635 
-648 GIEIRLEQR
+648 
-657 KNATNK
+657 

>member
-1 MNNLFFMDVS
+1 MNNLFFMGVS

-27 SIAYTLFSWI
+27 SIAYTLFSWV

-51 AFNNFYGD
+51 AFNNFYGE

-96 IGKLSTRIVVS
+96 IGKLSTRIIVS

-141 SSYTDLGS
+141 SSYSDLGS

-174 KEEQLGVSNGDPC
+174 KEAQVGVSNGNPC
-187 FKYENSVKGALDH
+187 FQYENSVQGAVDH
-200 LNDPAVGDNNSYKYD
+200 LNDPADGDNNSYKYD
-215 YMPLFGFV
+215 YMPLIGFV
-223 VAIVMSLILLG
+223 VAIVMTLILLG
-234 YCVDIAIRVFKLIIL
+234 YCVDIAVRVFKLIIL

-275 KMVISVWVDLF
+275 KMVISVWADLF

-307 ILKLTTNLFG
+307 ILNLTNNLFG

-322 GGLVTLALIIG
+322 GGLVTLALIVG

-346 DAMGIKMS
+346 DAMGIKMG

-376 VGAGIASGRASYMAD
+376 VGAGIASGRASYLAD

-423 AAVNAKDHNAKAV
+423 AAVNAKDHNTKAV
-436 MDAMAKRD
+436 MDAMAKRN
-444 ATVLAAGSSGSTF
+444 ATALAAGSSGSTF
-457 LGRMGSTLMGLTTGE
+457 FGRMGSTLMGLTTGE
-472 TLAAGGER
+472 TLAAIGKRE
-480 RINGLTE
+480 ISDLE
-487 FNKSLD
+487 AKKSALET
-493 AIVNRAKGE
+493 VKSRVSGE
-502 MVKQDWTY
+502 MVKQDWTW
-510 GALGNKTDTD
+510 GKSGFTMKD
-520 ANGNII
+520 ANGKDLDMKA
-526 GEVNYKDFYS
+526 NYKSF
-536 RMNAAKA
+536 MATKNAAASAGK
-543 RGDAFVEF
+543 DKF
-551 KNKNGDNLKVSMEYA
+551 KYTFKVTDSSGVMHDVTKEITMQQA
-566 EKQLGYL
+566 NMQEGFIL
-573 AKNNEDDYISRGSN
+573 KNNEDDYIVQHINGTVKTDKVDKTLMADIQN
-587 SIQDAQGNVIF
+587 AEKITDVSITNRSSITDNIDKFGVQIMDAKREN
-598 KGDKDLSSLIID
+598 
-610 AEAKSVTISD
+610 AK
-620 KDINEKFYQNGQFKV
+620 KE
-635 SNRDSIKSTQEAI
+635 
-648 GIEIRLEQR
+648 
-657 KNATNK
+657 

>member
-1 MNNLFFMDVS
+1 MNNLFFMGVS

-27 SIAYTLFSWI
+27 SIAYTLFSWV

-51 AFNNFYGD
+51 AFNNFYGE

-96 IGKLSTRIVVS
+96 IGKLSTRIIVS

-141 SSYTDLGS
+141 SSYSDLGS

-174 KEEQLGVSNGDPC
+174 KEAQVGVSNGNHC
-187 FKYENSVKGALDH
+187 FQYENSVQGAVDH
-200 LNDPAVGDNNSYKYD
+200 LNDPADGDNNSYKYD
-215 YMPLFGFV
+215 YMPLIGFV
-223 VAIVMSLILLG
+223 VAIVMTLILLG
-234 YCVDIAIRVFKLIIL
+234 YCVDIAVRVFKLIIL

-275 KMVISVWVDLF
+275 KMVISVWADLF

-307 ILKLTTNLFG
+307 ILNLTNNLFG

-322 GGLVTLALIIG
+322 GGLVTLALIVG

-346 DAMGIKMS
+346 DAMGIKMG

-376 VGAGIASGRASYMAD
+376 VGAGIASGRASYLAD

-423 AAVNAKDHNAKAV
+423 AAVNAKDHNTKAV
-436 MDAMAKRD
+436 MDAMAKRN
-444 ATVLAAGSSGSTF
+444 ATALAAGSSGSTF
-457 LGRMGSTLMGLTTGE
+457 FGRMGSTLMGLTTGE
-472 TLAAGGER
+472 TLAAIGKRE
-480 RINGLTE
+480 ISDLE
-487 FNKSLD
+487 AKKSALET
-493 AIVNRAKGE
+493 VKSRVSGE
-502 MVKQDWTY
+502 MVKQDWTW
-510 GALGNKTDTD
+510 GKSGFTMKD
-520 ANGNII
+520 ANG
-526 GEVNYKDFYS
+526 EDLDMKANYKSF
-536 RMNAAKA
+536 MATKNAAASAGK
-543 RGDAFVEF
+543 DKF
-551 KNKNGDNLKVSMEYA
+551 KYTFKVTDSSGVTHDVTKEITMQQANMQEGFI
-566 EKQLGYL
+566 L
-573 AKNNEDDYISRGSN
+573 KNNEDDYIVQHINGTVKTDKVDKTLMADIQN
-587 SIQDAQGNVIF
+587 AEKITDVSITNRSSITDNIDKFGVQIMDAKREN
-598 KGDKDLSSLIID
+598 
-610 AEAKSVTISD
+610 AK
-620 KDINEKFYQNGQFKV
+620 KE
-635 SNRDSIKSTQEAI
+635 
-648 GIEIRLEQR
+648 
-657 KNATNK
+657 

>member
-1 MNNLFFMDVS
+1 MNNLFFMGVS

-27 SIAYTLFSWI
+27 SIAYTLFSWV

-51 AFNNFYGD
+51 AFNNFYGE

-96 IGKLSTRIVVS
+96 IGKLSTRIIVS

-134 VILGTQP
+134 VILGPQP
-141 SSYTDLGS
+141 SSYSDLGS

-174 KEEQLGVSNGDPC
+174 KEAQVGVSNGNPC
-187 FKYENSVKGALDH
+187 FQYENSVQGAVDH
-200 LNDPAVGDNNSYKYD
+200 LNDPADGDNNSYKYD
-215 YMPLFGFV
+215 YMPLIGFV
-223 VAIVMSLILLG
+223 VAIVMTLILLG
-234 YCVDIAIRVFKLIIL
+234 YCVDIAVRVFKLIIL

-275 KMVISVWVDLF
+275 KMVISVWADLF

-307 ILKLTTNLFG
+307 ILNLTNNLFG

-322 GGLVTLALIIG
+322 GGLVTLALIVG

-346 DAMGIKMS
+346 DAMGIKMG

-376 VGAGIASGRASYMAD
+376 VGAGIASGRASYLAD

-423 AAVNAKDHNAKAV
+423 AAVNAKDHNTKAV
-436 MDAMAKRD
+436 MDAMAKRN
-444 ATVLAAGSSGSTF
+444 ATALAAGSSGSTF
-457 LGRMGSTLMGLTTGE
+457 FGRMGSTLMGLTTGE
-472 TLAAGGER
+472 TLAAIGKRE
-480 RINGLTE
+480 ISDLE
-487 FNKSLD
+487 AKKSALET
-493 AIVNRAKGE
+493 VKSRVSGE
-502 MVKQDWTY
+502 MVKQDWTW
-510 GALGNKTDTD
+510 GKSGFTMKD
-520 ANGNII
+520 ANG
-526 GEVNYKDFYS
+526 EDLDMKANYKSF
-536 RMNAAKA
+536 MATKNAAASAGK
-543 RGDAFVEF
+543 DKF
-551 KNKNGDNLKVSMEYA
+551 KYTFKVTDSSGVTHDVTKEITMQQANMQEGFI
-566 EKQLGYL
+566 L
-573 AKNNEDDYISRGSN
+573 KNNEDDYIVQHINGTVKTDKVDKTLMADIQN
-587 SIQDAQGNVIF
+587 AEKITDVSITNRSSITDNIDKFGVQIMDAKREN
-598 KGDKDLSSLIID
+598 
-610 AEAKSVTISD
+610 AK
-620 KDINEKFYQNGQFKV
+620 KE
-635 SNRDSIKSTQEAI
+635 
-648 GIEIRLEQR
+648 
-657 KNATNK
+657 

>member
-1 MNNLFFMDVS
+1 MNNLFFMGVS

-27 SIAYTLFSWI
+27 SIAYTLFSWV

-51 AFNNFYGD
+51 AFNNFYGE

-96 IGKLSTRIVVS
+96 IGKLSTRIIVS

-141 SSYTDLGS
+141 SSYSDLGS

-174 KEEQLGVSNGDPC
+174 KEAQVGVSNGNHC
-187 FKYENSVKGALDH
+187 FQYENSVQGAVDH
-200 LNDPAVGDNNSYKYD
+200 LNDPADGDNNSYKYD
-215 YMPLFGFV
+215 YMPLIGFV
-223 VAIVMSLILLG
+223 VAIVMTLILLG
-234 YCVDIAIRVFKLIIL
+234 YCVDIAVRVFKLIIL

-275 KMVISVWVDLF
+275 KMVISVWADLF

-307 ILKLTTNLFG
+307 ILNLTNNLFG

-322 GGLVTLALIIG
+322 GGLVTLALIVG

-346 DAMGIKMS
+346 DAMGIKMG

-376 VGAGIASGRASYMAD
+376 VGAGIASGRASYLAD

-413 AAAGGITGMN
+413 AAADGITGMN
-423 AAVNAKDHNAKAV
+423 AAVNAKDHNTKAV
-436 MDAMAKRD
+436 MDAMAKRN
-444 ATVLAAGSSGSTF
+444 ATALAAGSSGSTF
-457 LGRMGSTLMGLTTGE
+457 FGRMGSTLMGLTTGE
-472 TLAAGGER
+472 TLAAIGKRE
-480 RINGLTE
+480 ISDLE
-487 FNKSLD
+487 AKKSALET
-493 AIVNRAKGE
+493 VKSRVSGE
-502 MVKQDWTY
+502 MVKQDWTW
-510 GALGNKTDTD
+510 GKSGFTMKD
-520 ANGNII
+520 ANG
-526 GEVNYKDFYS
+526 EDLDMKANYKSF
-536 RMNAAKA
+536 MATKNAAASAGK
-543 RGDAFVEF
+543 DKF
-551 KNKNGDNLKVSMEYA
+551 KYTFKVTDSSGVTHDVTKEITMQQANMQEGFI
-566 EKQLGYL
+566 L
-573 AKNNEDDYISRGSN
+573 KNNEDDYIVQHINGTVKTDKVDKTLMADIQN
-587 SIQDAQGNVIF
+587 AEKITDVSITNRSSITDNIDKFGVQIMDAKREN
-598 KGDKDLSSLIID
+598 
-610 AEAKSVTISD
+610 AK
-620 KDINEKFYQNGQFKV
+620 KE
-635 SNRDSIKSTQEAI
+635 
-648 GIEIRLEQR
+648 
-657 KNATNK
+657 

>member
-1 MNNLFFMDVS
+1 MNNLFFMGVS

-27 SIAYTLFSWI
+27 SIAYTLFSWV

-51 AFNNFYGD
+51 AFNNFYGE

-96 IGKLSTRIVVS
+96 IGKLSTRIIVS

-141 SSYTDLGS
+141 SSYSDLGS

-174 KEEQLGVSNGDPC
+174 KEAQVGVSNGNPC
-187 FKYENSVKGALDH
+187 FQYENSVQGAVDH
-200 LNDPAVGDNNSYKYD
+200 LNDPADGDNNLYKYD
-215 YMPLFGFV
+215 YMPLIGFV
-223 VAIVMSLILLG
+223 VAIVMTLILLG
-234 YCVDIAIRVFKLIIL
+234 YCVDIAVRVFKLIIL

-275 KMVISVWVDLF
+275 KMVISVWADLF

-307 ILKLTTNLFG
+307 IQNLTTNLFG

-322 GGLVTLALIIG
+322 GGLVTLALIVG

-346 DAMGIKMS
+346 DAMGIKMG

-376 VGAGIASGRASYMAD
+376 VGSTIAATNASWMAD
-391 QANGKK
+391 RANGKAVT
-397 FNVARAFKNVG
+397 NLRTLKNIG
-408 AGFLG
+408 AGLV
-413 AAAGGITGMN
+413 GGITGAATGIG
-423 AAVNAKDHNAKAV
+423 AAVNAKDHNTKAV
-436 MDAMAKRD
+436 MDAMAKRN
-444 ATVLAAGSSGSTF
+444 ATALAAGSSGSTF
-457 LGRMGSTLMGLTTGE
+457 FGRMGSTLMGLTTGE
-472 TLAAGGER
+472 TLAAIGKRE
-480 RINGLTE
+480 ISDLE
-487 FNKSLD
+487 AKKSALET
-493 AIVNRAKGE
+493 VKSRVSGE
-502 MVKQDWTY
+502 MVKQDWTW
-510 GALGNKTDTD
+510 GKSGFTMKD
-520 ANGNII
+520 ANGKDLDMKA
-526 GEVNYKDFYS
+526 NYKSF
-536 RMNAAKA
+536 MATKNAAASAGK
-543 RGDAFVEF
+543 DKF
-551 KNKNGDNLKVSMEYA
+551 KYTFKVTDSSGVTHDVTKEITMQQANMQEGFI
-566 EKQLGYL
+566 L
-573 AKNNEDDYISRGSN
+573 KNNEDDYIVQHINGTVKTDKVDKTLMADIQN
-587 SIQDAQGNVIF
+587 AEKITDVSITNRSSITDNIDKFGVQIMDAKREN
-598 KGDKDLSSLIID
+598 
-610 AEAKSVTISD
+610 AK
-620 KDINEKFYQNGQFKV
+620 KE
-635 SNRDSIKSTQEAI
+635 
-648 GIEIRLEQR
+648 
-657 KNATNK
+657 

>member
-1 MNNLFFMDVS
+1 MNNLFFMGVS

-27 SIAYTLFSWI
+27 SIAYTLFSWV

-51 AFNNFYGD
+51 AFNNFYGE

-96 IGKLSTRIVVS
+96 IGKLSTRIIVS

-141 SSYTDLGS
+141 SSYSDLGS

-174 KEEQLGVSNGDPC
+174 KEAQVGVSNGNPC
-187 FKYENSVKGALDH
+187 FQYENSVQGEVDH
-200 LNDPAVGDNNSYKYD
+200 LNDPADGDNNSYKYD
-215 YMPLFGFV
+215 YMPLIGFV
-223 VAIVMSLILLG
+223 VAIVMTLILLG
-234 YCVDIAIRVFKLIIL
+234 YCVDIAVRVFKLIIL

-275 KMVISVWVDLF
+275 KMVISVWADLF

-307 ILKLTTNLFG
+307 IQNLTTNLFG

-322 GGLVTLALIIG
+322 GGLVTLALIVG

-346 DAMGIKMS
+346 DAMGIKMG

-376 VGAGIASGRASYMAD
+376 VGSTIAATNASWMAD
-391 QANGKK
+391 RANGKAVT
-397 FNVARAFKNVG
+397 NLRTLKNIG
-408 AGFLG
+408 AGLV
-413 AAAGGITGMN
+413 GGITGAATGIG
-423 AAVNAKDHNAKAV
+423 AAVNAKDHNTKAV
-436 MDAMAKRD
+436 MDAMAKRN
-444 ATVLAAGSSGSTF
+444 ATALAAGSSGSTF
-457 LGRMGSTLMGLTTGE
+457 FGRMGSTLMGLTTGE
-472 TLAAGGER
+472 TLAAIGKRE
-480 RINGLTE
+480 ISDLE
-487 FNKSLD
+487 AKKSALET
-493 AIVNRAKGE
+493 VKSRVSGE
-502 MVKQDWTY
+502 MVKQDWTW
-510 GALGNKTDTD
+510 GKSGFTMKD
-520 ANGNII
+520 ANG
-526 GEVNYKDFYS
+526 EDLDMKANYKSF
-536 RMNAAKA
+536 MATKNAAASAGK
-543 RGDAFVEF
+543 DKF
-551 KNKNGDNLKVSMEYA
+551 KYTFKVTDSSGVTHDVTKEITMQQANMQEGFI
-566 EKQLGYL
+566 L
-573 AKNNEDDYISRGSN
+573 KNNEDDYIVQHINGTVKTDKVDKTLMADIQN
-587 SIQDAQGNVIF
+587 AEKITDVSITNRSSITDNIDKFGVQIMDAKREN
-598 KGDKDLSSLIID
+598 
-610 AEAKSVTISD
+610 AK
-620 KDINEKFYQNGQFKV
+620 KE
-635 SNRDSIKSTQEAI
+635 
-648 GIEIRLEQR
+648 
-657 KNATNK
+657 

>member
-1 MNNLFFMDVS
+1 MNNLFFMGVS

-27 SIAYTLFSWI
+27 SIAYTLFSWV

-51 AFNNFYGD
+51 AFNNFYGE

-96 IGKLSTRIVVS
+96 IGKLSTRIIVS

-141 SSYTDLGS
+141 SSYSDLGS

-174 KEEQLGVSNGDPC
+174 KKAQVGVSNGNPC
-187 FKYENSVKGALDH
+187 FQYENSVQGAVDH
-200 LNDPAVGDNNSYKYD
+200 LNDPADGDNNLYKYD
-215 YMPLFGFV
+215 YMPLIGFV
-223 VAIVMSLILLG
+223 VAIVMTLILLG
-234 YCVDIAIRVFKLIIL
+234 YCVDIAVRVFKLIIL

-275 KMVISVWVDLF
+275 KMVISVWADLF

-307 ILKLTTNLFG
+307 ILNLTNNLFG

-322 GGLVTLALIIG
+322 GGLVTLALIVG

-346 DAMGIKMS
+346 DAMGIKMG

-376 VGAGIASGRASYMAD
+376 VGAGIASGRASYLAD

-423 AAVNAKDHNAKAV
+423 AAVNAKDHNTKAV
-436 MDAMAKRD
+436 TDAIAKRN
-444 ATVLAAGSSGSTF
+444 ATALSAGSLGSTF
-457 LGRMGSTLMGLTTGE
+457 FGRMGSTLMGLTTGE
-472 TLAAGGER
+472 TLAAAGER

-502 MVKQDWTY
+502 MVKQDWTF
-510 GALGNKTDTD
+510 GALGGKDD
-520 ANGNII
+520 KDVNGKKI
-526 GEVNYKDFYS
+526 GKVNYKDFYS

-543 RGDAFVEF
+543 RGDSFVEF
-551 KNKNGDNLKVSMEYA
+551 KNENGDDLKVSMEYA

-598 KGDKDLSSLIID
+598 KGDKDLNSLIID

-620 KDINEKFYQNGQFKV
+620 KDINDKFYQNGQFKV

-648 GIEIRLEQR
+648 GIEIRSEQR

>member
-1 MNNLFFMDVS
+1 MNNLFFMGVS
-11 RGLVWNTV
+11 RRLVWNTV

-27 SIAYTLFSWI
+27 SIAYTLFSWV

-51 AFNNFYGD
+51 AFNNFYGE

-96 IGKLSTRIVVS
+96 IGKLSTRIIVS

-141 SSYTDLGS
+141 SSYSDLGS

-174 KEEQLGVSNGDPC
+174 KEAQVGVSNGNPC
-187 FKYENSVKGALDH
+187 FQYENSVQGAVDH
-200 LNDPAVGDNNSYKYD
+200 LNDPADGDNNSYKYD
-215 YMPLFGFV
+215 YMPLIGFV
-223 VAIVMSLILLG
+223 VAIVMTLILLG
-234 YCVDIAIRVFKLIIL
+234 YCVDIAVRVFKLIIL

-275 KMVISVWVDLF
+275 KMVISVWADLF

-307 ILKLTTNLFG
+307 ILNLTNNLFG

-322 GGLVTLALIIG
+322 GGLVTLALIVG

-346 DAMGIKMS
+346 DAMGIKMG

-376 VGAGIASGRASYMAD
+376 VGAGIASGRASYLAD

-423 AAVNAKDHNAKAV
+423 AAVNAKDHNTKAV
-436 MDAMAKRD
+436 MDAMAKRN
-444 ATVLAAGSSGSTF
+444 ATALAAGSSGSTF
-457 LGRMGSTLMGLTTGE
+457 FGRMGSTLMGLTTGE
-472 TLAAGGER
+472 TLAAIGKRE
-480 RINGLTE
+480 ISDLE
-487 FNKSLD
+487 AKKSALET
-493 AIVNRAKGE
+493 VKSRVSGE
-502 MVKQDWTY
+502 MVKQDWTW
-510 GALGNKTDTD
+510 GKSGFTMKD
-520 ANGNII
+520 ANGKDLDMKA
-526 GEVNYKDFYS
+526 NYKSF
-536 RMNAAKA
+536 MATKNAAASAGK
-543 RGDAFVEF
+543 DKF
-551 KNKNGDNLKVSMEYA
+551 KYTFKVTDSSGVTHDVTKEITMQQANMQEGFI
-566 EKQLGYL
+566 L
-573 AKNNEDDYISRGSN
+573 KNNEDDYIVQHINGTVKTDKVDKTLMADIQN
-587 SIQDAQGNVIF
+587 AEKITDVSITNRSSITDNIDKFGVQIMDAKREN
-598 KGDKDLSSLIID
+598 
-610 AEAKSVTISD
+610 AK
-620 KDINEKFYQNGQFKV
+620 KE
-635 SNRDSIKSTQEAI
+635 
-648 GIEIRLEQR
+648 
-657 KNATNK
+657 

>member
-1 MNNLFFMDVS
+1 MNNLFFMGVS

-27 SIAYTLFSWI
+27 SIAYTLFSWV

-51 AFNNFYGD
+51 AFNNFYGE

-96 IGKLSTRIVVS
+96 IGKLSTRIIVS

-141 SSYTDLGS
+141 SSYSDLGS

-174 KEEQLGVSNGDPC
+174 KEAQVGVSNGNPC
-187 FKYENSVKGALDH
+187 FQYENSVQGAVDH
-200 LNDPAVGDNNSYKYD
+200 LNDPADGDNNSYKYD
-215 YMPLFGFV
+215 YMPLIGFV
-223 VAIVMSLILLG
+223 VAIVMTLILLG
-234 YCVDIAIRVFKLIIL
+234 YCVDIAVRVFKLIIL

-275 KMVISVWVDLF
+275 KMVISVWADLF

-307 ILKLTTNLFG
+307 IQNLTTNLFG

-322 GGLVTLALIIG
+322 GGLVTLALIVG

-346 DAMGIKMS
+346 DAMGIKMG

-376 VGAGIASGRASYMAD
+376 VGAGIASGRASYLAD

-423 AAVNAKDHNAKAV
+423 AAVNAKDHNTKAV
-436 MDAMAKRD
+436 MDAMAKRN
-444 ATVLAAGSSGSTF
+444 ATALAAGSSGSTF
-457 LGRMGSTLMGLTTGE
+457 FGRMGSTLMGLTTGE
-472 TLAAGGER
+472 TLAAIGKRE
-480 RINGLTE
+480 ISDLE
-487 FNKSLD
+487 AKKSALET
-493 AIVNRAKGE
+493 VKSRVSGE
-502 MVKQDWTY
+502 MVKQDWTW
-510 GALGNKTDTD
+510 GKSGFTMKD
-520 ANGNII
+520 ANGKDLDMKA
-526 GEVNYKDFYS
+526 NYKSF
-536 RMNAAKA
+536 MATKNAAASAGK
-543 RGDAFVEF
+543 DKF
-551 KNKNGDNLKVSMEYA
+551 KYTFKVTDSSGVTHDVTKEITMQQANMQEGFI
-566 EKQLGYL
+566 L
-573 AKNNEDDYISRGSN
+573 KNNEDDYIVQHINGTVKTDKVDKTLMADIQN
-587 SIQDAQGNVIF
+587 AEKITDVSITNRSSITDNIDKFGVQIMDAKREN
-598 KGDKDLSSLIID
+598 
-610 AEAKSVTISD
+610 AK
-620 KDINEKFYQNGQFKV
+620 KE
-635 SNRDSIKSTQEAI
+635 
-648 GIEIRLEQR
+648 
-657 KNATNK
+657 

>member
-1 MNNLFFMDVS
+1 MNNLFFMGVS

-27 SIAYTLFSWI
+27 SIAYTLFSWV

-51 AFNNFYGD
+51 AFNNFYGE

-96 IGKLSTRIVVS
+96 IGKLSTRIIVS

-141 SSYTDLGS
+141 SSYSDLGS

-162 YNGVFFNTNCAD
+162 YNGIFFNTNCAD
-174 KEEQLGVSNGDPC
+174 KEAQVGVSNGNPC
-187 FKYENSVKGALDH
+187 FQYENSVQGAVDH
-200 LNDPAVGDNNSYKYD
+200 LNDPADGDNNSYKYD
-215 YMPLFGFV
+215 YMPLIGFV
-223 VAIVMSLILLG
+223 VAIVMTLILLG
-234 YCVDIAIRVFKLIIL
+234 YCVDIAVRVFKLIIL

-275 KMVISVWVDLF
+275 KMVISVWADLF

-307 ILKLTTNLFG
+307 ILNLTNNLFG

-322 GGLVTLALIIG
+322 GGLVTLALIVG

-346 DAMGIKMS
+346 DAMGIKMG

-376 VGAGIASGRASYMAD
+376 VGAGIASGRASYLAD

-423 AAVNAKDHNAKAV
+423 TAVNAKDHNTKAV
-436 MDAMAKRD
+436 MDAMAKRN
-444 ATVLAAGSSGSTF
+444 ATALAAGSSGSTF
-457 LGRMGSTLMGLTTGE
+457 FGRMGSTLMGLTTGE
-472 TLAAGGER
+472 TLAAIGKRE
-480 RINGLTE
+480 ISDLE
-487 FNKSLD
+487 AKKSALET
-493 AIVNRAKGE
+493 VKSRVSGE
-502 MVKQDWTY
+502 MVKQDWTW
-510 GALGNKTDTD
+510 GKSGFTMKD
-520 ANGNII
+520 ANG
-526 GEVNYKDFYS
+526 EDLDMKANYKSF
-536 RMNAAKA
+536 MATKNAAASAGK
-543 RGDAFVEF
+543 DKF
-551 KNKNGDNLKVSMEYA
+551 KYTFKVTDSSGVTHDVTKEITMQQANMQEGFI
-566 EKQLGYL
+566 L
-573 AKNNEDDYISRGSN
+573 KNNEDDYIVQHINGTVKTDKVDKTLMADIQN
-587 SIQDAQGNVIF
+587 AEKITDVSITNRSSITDNIDKFGVQIMDAKREN
-598 KGDKDLSSLIID
+598 
-610 AEAKSVTISD
+610 AK
-620 KDINEKFYQNGQFKV
+620 KE
-635 SNRDSIKSTQEAI
+635 
-648 GIEIRLEQR
+648 
-657 KNATNK
+657 

>member
-1 MNNLFFMDVS
+1 MNNLFFMGVS

-27 SIAYTLFSWI
+27 SIAYTLFSWV

-51 AFNNFYGD
+51 AFNNFYGE

-96 IGKLSTRIVVS
+96 IGKLSTRIIVS

-141 SSYTDLGS
+141 SSYSDLGS

-162 YNGVFFNTNCAD
+162 YNGVFFNINCAD
-174 KEEQLGVSNGDPC
+174 KEAQVGVSNGNPC
-187 FKYENSVKGALDH
+187 FQYENSVQGAVDH
-200 LNDPAVGDNNSYKYD
+200 LNDPADGDNNSYKYD
-215 YMPLFGFV
+215 YMPLIGFV
-223 VAIVMSLILLG
+223 VAIVMTLILLG
-234 YCVDIAIRVFKLIIL
+234 YCVDIAVRVFKLIIL

-275 KMVISVWVDLF
+275 KMVISVWADLF

-307 ILKLTTNLFG
+307 ILNLTNNLFG

-322 GGLVTLALIIG
+322 GGLVTLALIVG

-346 DAMGIKMS
+346 DAMGIKMG

-376 VGAGIASGRASYMAD
+376 VGAGIASGRASYLAD

-423 AAVNAKDHNAKAV
+423 AAVNAKDHNTKAV
-436 MDAMAKRD
+436 MDAMAKRN
-444 ATVLAAGSSGSTF
+444 ATALAAGSSGSTF
-457 LGRMGSTLMGLTTGE
+457 FGRMGSTLMGLTTGE
-472 TLAAGGER
+472 TLAAIGKRE
-480 RINGLTE
+480 ISDLE
-487 FNKSLD
+487 AKKSALET
-493 AIVNRAKGE
+493 VKSRVSGE
-502 MVKQDWTY
+502 MVKQDWTW
-510 GALGNKTDTD
+510 GKSGFTMKD
-520 ANGNII
+520 ANG
-526 GEVNYKDFYS
+526 EDLDMKANYKSF
-536 RMNAAKA
+536 MATKNAAASAGK
-543 RGDAFVEF
+543 DKF
-551 KNKNGDNLKVSMEYA
+551 KYTFKVTDSSGVTHDVTKEITMQQANMQEGFI
-566 EKQLGYL
+566 L
-573 AKNNEDDYISRGSN
+573 KNNEDDYIVQHINGTVKTDKVDKTLMADIQN
-587 SIQDAQGNVIF
+587 AEKITDVSITNRSSITDNIDKFGVQIMDAKREN
-598 KGDKDLSSLIID
+598 
-610 AEAKSVTISD
+610 AK
-620 KDINEKFYQNGQFKV
+620 KE
-635 SNRDSIKSTQEAI
+635 
-648 GIEIRLEQR
+648 
-657 KNATNK
+657 

>member
-1 MNNLFFMDVS
+1 MNNLFFMGVS

-27 SIAYTLFSWI
+27 SIAYTLFSWV

-51 AFNNFYGD
+51 AFNNFYGE

-96 IGKLSTRIVVS
+96 IGKLSTRIIVS

-141 SSYTDLGS
+141 SSYSDLGS
-149 QMENAGQNIAFQT
+149 QMENAGQNISFQT

-174 KEEQLGVSNGDPC
+174 KEAQVGVSNGNPC
-187 FKYENSVKGALDH
+187 FQYENSVQGAVDH
-200 LNDPAVGDNNSYKYD
+200 LNDPADGDNNSYKYD
-215 YMPLFGFV
+215 YMPLIGFV
-223 VAIVMSLILLG
+223 VAIVMTLILLG
-234 YCVDIAIRVFKLIIL
+234 YCVDIAVRVFKLIIL

-275 KMVISVWVDLF
+275 KMVISVWADLF

-307 ILKLTTNLFG
+307 ILNLTNNLFG

-322 GGLVTLALIIG
+322 GGLVTLALIVG

-346 DAMGIKMS
+346 DAMGIKMG

-376 VGAGIASGRASYMAD
+376 VGAGIASGRASYLAD

-423 AAVNAKDHNAKAV
+423 AAVNAKDHNTKAV
-436 MDAMAKRD
+436 MDAMAKRN
-444 ATVLAAGSSGSTF
+444 ATALAAGSSGSTF
-457 LGRMGSTLMGLTTGE
+457 FGRMGSTLMGLTTGE
-472 TLAAGGER
+472 TLAAIGKRE
-480 RINGLTE
+480 ISDLE
-487 FNKSLD
+487 AKKSALET
-493 AIVNRAKGE
+493 VKSRVSGE
-502 MVKQDWTY
+502 MVKQDWTW
-510 GALGNKTDTD
+510 GKSGFTMKD
-520 ANGNII
+520 ANGKDLDMKA
-526 GEVNYKDFYS
+526 NYKSF
-536 RMNAAKA
+536 MATKNAAASAGK
-543 RGDAFVEF
+543 DKF
-551 KNKNGDNLKVSMEYA
+551 KYTFKVTDSSGVTHDVTKEITMQQANMQEGFI
-566 EKQLGYL
+566 L
-573 AKNNEDDYISRGSN
+573 KNNEDDYIVQHINGTVKTDKVDKTLMADIQN
-587 SIQDAQGNVIF
+587 AEKITDVSITNRSSITDNIDKFGVQIMDAKREN
-598 KGDKDLSSLIID
+598 
-610 AEAKSVTISD
+610 AK
-620 KDINEKFYQNGQFKV
+620 KE
-635 SNRDSIKSTQEAI
+635 
-648 GIEIRLEQR
+648 
-657 KNATNK
+657 

>member
-1 MNNLFFMDVS
+1 MNNLFFMGVS

-27 SIAYTLFSWI
+27 SIAYTLFSWV

-51 AFNNFYGD
+51 AFNNFYGE

-96 IGKLSTRIVVS
+96 IGKLSTRIIVS

-141 SSYTDLGS
+141 SSYSDLGS

-174 KEEQLGVSNGDPC
+174 KEAQVGVSNGNHC
-187 FKYENSVKGALDH
+187 FQYENSVQGAVDH
-200 LNDPAVGDNNSYKYD
+200 LNDPADGDNNSYKYD
-215 YMPLFGFV
+215 YMPLIGFV
-223 VAIVMSLILLG
+223 VAIVMTLILLG
-234 YCVDIAIRVFKLIIL
+234 YCVDIAVRVFKLIIL

-275 KMVISVWVDLF
+275 KMVISVWADLF

-307 ILKLTTNLFG
+307 IQNLTTNLFG

-322 GGLVTLALIIG
+322 GGLVTLALIVG

-346 DAMGIKMS
+346 DAMGIKMG

-376 VGAGIASGRASYMAD
+376 VGAGIASGRASYLAD

-423 AAVNAKDHNAKAV
+423 AAVNAKDHNTKAV
-436 MDAMAKRD
+436 MDAMAKRN
-444 ATVLAAGSSGSTF
+444 ATALAAGSSGSTF
-457 LGRMGSTLMGLTTGE
+457 FGRMGSTLMGLTTGE
-472 TLAAGGER
+472 TLAAIGKRE
-480 RINGLTE
+480 ISDLE
-487 FNKSLD
+487 AKKSALET
-493 AIVNRAKGE
+493 VKSRVSGE
-502 MVKQDWTY
+502 MVKQDWTW
-510 GALGNKTDTD
+510 GKSGFTMKD
-520 ANGNII
+520 ANGKDLDMKA
-526 GEVNYKDFYS
+526 NYKSF
-536 RMNAAKA
+536 MATKNAAASAGK
-543 RGDAFVEF
+543 DKF
-551 KNKNGDNLKVSMEYA
+551 KYTFKVTDSSGVTHDVTKEITMQQANMQEGFI
-566 EKQLGYL
+566 L
-573 AKNNEDDYISRGSN
+573 KNNEDDYIVQHINGTVKTDKVDKTLMADIQN
-587 SIQDAQGNVIF
+587 AEKITDVSITNRSSITDNIDKFGVQIMDAKREN
-598 KGDKDLSSLIID
+598 
-610 AEAKSVTISD
+610 AK
-620 KDINEKFYQNGQFKV
+620 KE
-635 SNRDSIKSTQEAI
+635 
-648 GIEIRLEQR
+648 
-657 KNATNK
+657 

>member
-1 MNNLFFMDVS
+1 MNNLFFMGVS

-27 SIAYTLFSWI
+27 SIAYTLFSWV

-51 AFNNFYGD
+51 AFNNFYGE

-96 IGKLSTRIVVS
+96 IGKLSTRIIVS

-141 SSYTDLGS
+141 SSYSDLGS

-174 KEEQLGVSNGDPC
+174 KEAQVGVSNGNPC
-187 FKYENSVKGALDH
+187 FQYENSVQGAVDH
-200 LNDPAVGDNNSYKYD
+200 LNDPADGDNNSYKYD
-215 YMPLFGFV
+215 YMPLIGFV
-223 VAIVMSLILLG
+223 VAIVMTLILLG
-234 YCVDIAIRVFKLIIL
+234 YCVDIAVRVFKLIIL

-275 KMVISVWVDLF
+275 KMVISVWADLF

-307 ILKLTTNLFG
+307 ILNLTNNLFG

-322 GGLVTLALIIG
+322 GGLVTLALIVG

-346 DAMGIKMS
+346 DAMGIKMG

-376 VGAGIASGRASYMAD
+376 VGAGIASGRASYLAD

-423 AAVNAKDHNAKAV
+423 AAVNAKDHNTKAV
-436 MDAMAKRD
+436 MDAMAKRN
-444 ATVLAAGSSGSTF
+444 ATALAAGSSGSTF
-457 LGRMGSTLMGLTTGE
+457 FGRMGSTLMGLTTGE
-472 TLAAGGER
+472 TLAAIGKRE
-480 RINGLTE
+480 ISDLE
-487 FNKSLD
+487 AKKSALET
-493 AIVNRAKGE
+493 VKSRVSGE
-502 MVKQDWTY
+502 MVKQDWTW
-510 GALGNKTDTD
+510 GKSGFTMKD
-520 ANGNII
+520 ADGKDLDMKA
-526 GEVNYKDFYS
+526 NYKSF
-536 RMNAAKA
+536 MATKNAAASAGK
-543 RGDAFVEF
+543 DKF
-551 KNKNGDNLKVSMEYA
+551 KYTFKVTDSSGVTHDVTKEITMQQANMQEGFI
-566 EKQLGYL
+566 L
-573 AKNNEDDYISRGSN
+573 KNNEDDYIVQHINGTVKTDKVDKTLMADIQN
-587 SIQDAQGNVIF
+587 AEKITDVSITNRSSITDNIDKFGVQIMDAKREN
-598 KGDKDLSSLIID
+598 
-610 AEAKSVTISD
+610 AK
-620 KDINEKFYQNGQFKV
+620 KE
-635 SNRDSIKSTQEAI
+635 
-648 GIEIRLEQR
+648 
-657 KNATNK
+657 

>member
-1 MNNLFFMDVS
+1 MNNLFFMGVS

-27 SIAYTLFSWI
+27 SIAYTLFSWV

-51 AFNNFYGD
+51 AFNNFYGE

-96 IGKLSTRIVVS
+96 IGKLSTRIIVS

-141 SSYTDLGS
+141 SSYSDLGS

-162 YNGVFFNTNCAD
+162 YNGIFFNTNCAD
-174 KEEQLGVSNGDPC
+174 KKAQVGVSNGNPC
-187 FKYENSVKGALDH
+187 FQYENSVQGAVDH
-200 LNDPAVGDNNSYKYD
+200 LNDPADGDNNSYKYD
-215 YMPLFGFV
+215 YMPLIGFV
-223 VAIVMSLILLG
+223 VAIVMTLILLG
-234 YCVDIAIRVFKLIIL
+234 YCVDIAVRVFKLIIL

-275 KMVISVWVDLF
+275 KMVISVWADLF

-307 ILKLTTNLFG
+307 ILNLTNNLFG

-322 GGLVTLALIIG
+322 GGLVTLALIVG

-346 DAMGIKMS
+346 DAMGIKMG

-376 VGAGIASGRASYMAD
+376 VGAGIASGRASYLAD

-423 AAVNAKDHNAKAV
+423 AAVNAKDHNTKAV
-436 MDAMAKRD
+436 MDAMAKRN
-444 ATVLAAGSSGSTF
+444 ATALAAGSSGSTF
-457 LGRMGSTLMGLTTGE
+457 FGRMGSTLMGLTTGE
-472 TLAAGGER
+472 TLAAIGKRE
-480 RINGLTE
+480 ISDLE
-487 FNKSLD
+487 AKKSALET
-493 AIVNRAKGE
+493 VKSRVSGE
-502 MVKQDWTY
+502 MVKQDWTW
-510 GALGNKTDTD
+510 GKSGFTMKD
-520 ANGNII
+520 ANG
-526 GEVNYKDFYS
+526 EDLDMKANYKSF
-536 RMNAAKA
+536 MATKNAAASAGK
-543 RGDAFVEF
+543 DKF
-551 KNKNGDNLKVSMEYA
+551 KYTFKVTDSSGVTHDVTKEITMQQANMQEGFI
-566 EKQLGYL
+566 L
-573 AKNNEDDYISRGSN
+573 KNNEDDYIVQHINGTVKTDKVDKTLMADIQN
-587 SIQDAQGNVIF
+587 AEKITDVSITNRSSITDNIDKFGVQIMDAKREN
-598 KGDKDLSSLIID
+598 
-610 AEAKSVTISD
+610 AK
-620 KDINEKFYQNGQFKV
+620 KE
-635 SNRDSIKSTQEAI
+635 
-648 GIEIRLEQR
+648 
-657 KNATNK
+657 

>member
-1 MNNLFFMDVS
+1 MNNLFFMGVS

-27 SIAYTLFSWI
+27 SIAYTLFSWV
-37 MQLIFDIAEVSTSD
+37 MQLIFDISEVSTSD
-51 AFNNFYGD
+51 AFNNFYGE

-96 IGKLSTRIVVS
+96 IGKLSTRIIVS

-141 SSYTDLGS
+141 SSYSDLGS

-174 KEEQLGVSNGDPC
+174 KEAQVGVSNGNPC
-187 FKYENSVKGALDH
+187 FQYENSVQGAVDH
-200 LNDPAVGDNNSYKYD
+200 LNDPADGDNNSYKYD
-215 YMPLFGFV
+215 YMPLIGFV
-223 VAIVMSLILLG
+223 VAIVMTLILLG
-234 YCVDIAIRVFKLIIL
+234 YCVDIAVRVFKLIIL

-275 KMVISVWVDLF
+275 KMVISVWADLF

-307 ILKLTTNLFG
+307 ILNLTNNLFG

-322 GGLVTLALIIG
+322 GGLVTLALIVG

-346 DAMGIKMS
+346 DAMGIKMG

-376 VGAGIASGRASYMAD
+376 VGAGIASGRASYLAD

-423 AAVNAKDHNAKAV
+423 AAVNAKDHNTKAV
-436 MDAMAKRD
+436 MDAMAKRN
-444 ATVLAAGSSGSTF
+444 ATALAAGSSGSTF
-457 LGRMGSTLMGLTTGE
+457 FGRMGSTLMGLTTGE
-472 TLAAGGER
+472 TLAAIGKRE
-480 RINGLTE
+480 ISDLE
-487 FNKSLD
+487 AKKSALET
-493 AIVNRAKGE
+493 VKSRVSGE
-502 MVKQDWTY
+502 MVKQDWTW
-510 GALGNKTDTD
+510 GKSGFTMKD
-520 ANGNII
+520 ANGKDLDMKA
-526 GEVNYKDFYS
+526 NYKSF
-536 RMNAAKA
+536 MATKNAAASAGK
-543 RGDAFVEF
+543 DKF
-551 KNKNGDNLKVSMEYA
+551 KYTFKVTDSSGVTHDVTKEITMQQANMQEGFI
-566 EKQLGYL
+566 L
-573 AKNNEDDYISRGSN
+573 KNNEDDYIVQHINGTVKTDKVDKTLMADIQN
-587 SIQDAQGNVIF
+587 AEKITDVSITNRSSITDNIDKFGVQIMDAKREN
-598 KGDKDLSSLIID
+598 
-610 AEAKSVTISD
+610 AK
-620 KDINEKFYQNGQFKV
+620 KE
-635 SNRDSIKSTQEAI
+635 
-648 GIEIRLEQR
+648 
-657 KNATNK
+657 